1 MEWYQLEA
9 DDEILSQV
17 QELKEEQDRSGEQQ
31 QPVAETS
38 KTIHPLVREIRS
50 LRSHAAEAKVTTRL
64 YEINQRGLE
73 KVAADA
79 RNENAWLQQRQKQ
92 LVQAAGEWELKRQKA
107 LWEDLEKT
115 NKDLTEHV
123 TQLQAERASL
133 GSENVLWEDEKQRLG
148 LKIQALLE
156 HYRENGMRLYCKL
169 AKVERLRRPLPLSAL
184 LLGAVPPTLPEAP
197 PLRRSCHRKRPRPR
211 ESADR
216 AKLRGRGAGAEARR
230 GAAAGAS
237 GKVARVSGC
246 PTGPRS
252 LVRERGVPEEA
263 GSGRASCRRAPFRSF
278 PSLRAASR
286 LCPHRGRPALFLWTL
301 PPQTRAPVSVPTL
314 GLPRP
319 ERSPPARSSRRDS
332 FRGPATASLRPRRPP
347 SSFPPSLAATLAPSR
362 PLRPGRG
369 PEEPPG
375 GLPAPRSGR
384 LKERK
389 RSTEAEG
396 SKERGLVH
404 VWQAGS
410 FSEKPERLP
419 GWGGKTVLQAALGV
433 KHGVLLT
440 EDGEVYSFGTLPWR
454 SEPTSICPSSPI
466 LEDALAGHHVV
477 TIATGSFHS
486 GAVTDSGM
494 VYMWGENSA
503 GQCAVANQQ
512 YVPEPTP
519 VSISDSESSPL
530 LAVRILQLA
539 CGEEHT
545 LALSISREIWAWGTG
560 CQLGLITTAFPV
572 TKPQKVE
579 HLAGR
584 VVLQVACGAFHSLA
598 LVQCLPSQDLK
609 PVPER
614 CNQCSQLLI
623 TMTDK
628 EDHVIISDS
637 HCCPLGVTLSE
648 SQADSHTSTAFS
660 PSAEA
665 LDNQGETFENTIV
678 ESGLSSAADLRV
690 GSVQTNSSEAVSS
703 QQSVLGMPVPS
714 AASIPSD
721 PITQAAE
728 GYLGKLSSRS
738 VKEDSES
745 GDKPVPSQPL
755 TEAAVPNL
763 YAPPPPSTSAL
774 NSLVVSCASAVG
786 VRVAAT
792 CEAGALS
799 LKRVM
804 NFYGAVPGEPTGPEG
819 PKDSREEQV
828 KQESMQ
834 GKKSSSLVDIREEE
848 SEGGSRR
855 LSLPGLLSQVSP
867 RLLRKAARVRPR
879 AVVLTPTYS
888 GEADALLPSLR
899 TEVWTWGRGKE
910 GQLGHGDVLPRL
922 QPLCVKCLDGK
933 EVIHL
938 GAGGSHSLA
947 LTAKSQVYSWG
958 NNTFGQLGHSNFPT
972 TVPRLAKISSDNG
985 IWSFA
990 AAQDYSLF
998 VVDTEDFQPGLY
1010 YSGWQG
1016 PAEGDSLP
1024 ENPSGTQAPVLLS
1037 CSKLGYISRITAGK
1051 DRYLALVD
1059 RNIMGYIASLHE
1071 LATTERRFYSKLSD
1085 IKSQILRPLLSLE
1098 NLGTM
1103 ATVQL
1108 LQEVASRFS
1117 KLCYLIGQHG
1127 ASLSSFLQGTKEA
1140 RSLVVLKHAN
1150 LFLDSYTEQVSG
1162 PVYCTSITNFLVM
1175 GGFQLLAKPAID
1187 FLNKNQELLQDLSE
1201 VNDENT
1207 QLVEILHSL
1216 FFLPIRRLHNYAKVL
1231 LKLATC
1237 FEVSSSEYQK
1247 LQDSSSCYESLAL
1260 HLGRKRKEAEYTL
1273 GFWKTFP
1280 GKMTDSLRKP
1290 ERRLLCESSNRA
1302 LSLQHAGRFS
1312 VNWFILFNDAL
1323 VHAQFSTHHVFP
1335 LTTLWVEP
1343 LSEEAGSVNGLKITT
1358 PEEQFTLISS
1368 TPQEKTKWLRAI
1380 SQAVDQALRGTSD
1393 LPPYGSC
1400 SVQRQ
1405 EPPISRSAKYTFYKD
1420 PRLKDATYNGRWL
1433 LGKPHGRGVLKW
1445 PDGKTY
1451 TGMFR
1456 NGLEEGYGEYRIPN
1470 KALSK
1475 DDHYVGH
1482 WKEGKMCGQGVYS
1495 YASGEVFEGCFQDDM
1510 RHGHGLL
1517 RSGKLTSSSP
1527 SMFIGQ
1533 WIMDKKA
1540 GYGVFDDITRGE
1552 KYMGM
1557 WQEDACQGNGV
1568 VVTQFG
1574 LYYEGNFHL
1583 NKMMGNGILL
1593 SEDDT
1598 IYEGEFSDDWT
1609 LSGKGT
1615 LTMPNGDYIEGY
1627 FSGEW
1632 GSGIKITGT
1641 YFKPSLYENDKDR
1654 PKVLRLGNLSVAPDE
1669 KWKAVFDECWHQL
1682 GCESP
1687 GQGEVWKAWDNI
1699 AVALTTSRRQHR
1711 DSPEI
1716 LSRSQTQTLES
1727 LEFIP
1732 QHVGAFSVEKYEDI
1746 RKYLIKAC
1754 DTPLHPLGRLVE
1766 TLVAVYRMTYVG
1778 VGANRRLLQEAVKE
1792 IKSYLKRIFQLVR
1805 FLFPELPEEG
1815 STIPLSAPLPA
1826 EKKSFCTGKA
1836 DSRSESPEPGYV
1848 VTSSGLLLP
1857 VLLPRL
1863 YPPLFML
1870 YALDNDREEDVYWE
1884 CVLRLNKQPDTALL
1898 GFLGVQRKFWPVTLS
1913 ILGESKKVLPTTKDA
1928 CFASAVECL
1937 QQIST
1942 TFTPSDKLKV
1952 IQQTFEEISQS
1963 VLASLQEDFL
1973 WSMDDLFPVFLY
1985 VVLRARIR
1993 NLGSEVHLIEDLM
2006 DPYLQHG
2013 EQGIM
2018 FTTLKACYYQIQREK
2033 LN

>member
-1 MEWYQLEA
+1 M
-9 DDEILSQV
+9 DS
-17 QELKEEQDRSGEQQ
+17 KKRS
-31 QPVAETS
+31 
-38 KTIHPLVREIRS
+38 
-50 LRSHAAEAKVTTRL
+50 
-64 YEINQRGLE
+64 
-73 KVAADA
+73 
-79 RNENAWLQQRQKQ
+79 
-92 LVQAAGEWELKRQKA
+92 
-107 LWEDLEKT
+107 
-115 NKDLTEHV
+115 
-123 TQLQAERASL
+123 
-133 GSENVLWEDEKQRLG
+133 
-148 LKIQALLE
+148 
-156 HYRENGMRLYCKL
+156 
-169 AKVERLRRPLPLSAL
+169 
-184 LLGAVPPTLPEAP
+184 
-197 PLRRSCHRKRPRPR
+197 
-211 ESADR
+211 
-216 AKLRGRGAGAEARR
+216 
-230 GAAAGAS
+230 
-237 GKVARVSGC
+237 
-246 PTGPRS
+246 
-252 LVRERGVPEEA
+252 
-263 GSGRASCRRAPFRSF
+263 
-278 PSLRAASR
+278 
-286 LCPHRGRPALFLWTL
+286 
-301 PPQTRAPVSVPTL
+301 
-314 GLPRP
+314 
-319 ERSPPARSSRRDS
+319 
-332 FRGPATASLRPRRPP
+332 
-347 SSFPPSLAATLAPSR
+347 
-362 PLRPGRG
+362 
-369 PEEPPG
+369 
-375 GLPAPRSGR
+375 
-384 LKERK
+384 
-389 RSTEAEG
+389 STEAEG

-404 VWQAGS
+404 IWQAGS
-410 FSEKPERLP
+410 FPITPERLP

-454 SEPTSICPSSPI
+454 SGPAEICPSSPI
-466 LEDALAGHHVV
+466 LENALVGQYVV
-477 TIATGSFHS
+477 TVATGSFHS
-486 GAVTDSGM
+486 GAVTDNG
-494 VYMWGENSA
+494 VAYMWGENSA

-512 YVPEPTP
+512 YVPEPNP
-519 VSISDSESSPL
+519 VSIADSEASPL

-637 HCCPLGVTLSE
+637 HCCPLGVTLTE
-648 SQADSHTSTAFS
+648 SQAENHPSTALS
-660 PSAEA
+660 PSTEA
-665 LDNQGETFENTIV
+665 LDRQEEVFENTLV
-678 ESGLSSAADLRV
+678 ASDQSVATELNAVSAQTTSSD
-690 GSVQTNSSEAVSS
+690 AVSS
-703 QQSVLGMPVPS
+703 QQNVMGTTEISSARNVPS
-714 AASIPSD
+714 YPD
-721 PITQAAE
+721 TQAVSE
-728 GYLGKLSSRS
+728 YLRKLSDHS
-738 VKEDSES
+738 VREDSEH
-745 GDKPVPSQPL
+745 GEKPVPSQPL
-755 TEAAVPNL
+755 IEEAIPNL
-763 YAPPPPSTSAL
+763 HSPPTTSTSAL

-792 CEAGALS
+792 YEAGALS
-799 LKRVM
+799 LKKVM
-804 NFYGAVPGEPTGPEG
+804 NFYSTTPCETGAQAGSSAIGPEG
-819 PKDSREEQV
+819 LKDSREEQV

-848 SEGGSRR
+848 TEGGSRR

-867 RLLRKAARVRPR
+867 RLLRKAARVKTRT
-879 AVVLTPTYS
+879 VVLTPTYS

-899 TEVWTWGRGKE
+899 TEVWTWGKGKE

-938 GAGGSHSLA
+938 EAGGYHSLA

-958 NNTFGQLGHSNFPT
+958 SNTFGQLGHSDFPT
-972 TVPRLAKISSDNG
+972 TVPRLAK
-985 IWSFA
+985 
-990 AAQDYSLF
+990 
-998 VVDTEDFQPGLY
+998 
-1010 YSGWQG
+1010 
-1016 PAEGDSLP
+1016 
-1024 ENPSGTQAPVLLS
+1024 
-1037 CSKLGYISRITAGK
+1037 LGYISRVTAGK
-1051 DRYLALVD
+1051 DSYLALVD
-1059 RNIMGYIASLHE
+1059 KNIMGYIASLHE

-1098 NLGTM
+1098 NLGTTT
-1103 ATVQL
+1103 TVQL

-1127 ASLSSFLQGTKEA
+1127 ASLSSFLHGVKEA
-1140 RSLVVLKHAN
+1140 RSLVILKHAS
-1150 LFLDSYTEQVSG
+1150 LFLDSYTE
-1162 PVYCTSITNFLVM
+1162 YCTSITNFLVM

-1207 QLVEILHSL
+1207 QLMEILNTL

-1237 FEVSSSEYQK
+1237 FEVASPEYQK
-1247 LQDSSSCYESLAL
+1247 LQDSSSCYECLAL

-1335 LTTLWVEP
+1335 LATLWAEP
-1343 LSEEAGSVNGLKITT
+1343 LSEEAGGVNGLKITT

-1380 SQAVDQALRGTSD
+1380 SQAVDQALRGMSD
-1393 LPPYGSC
+1393 LPAYGSGS

-1420 PRLKDATYNGRWL
+1420 PRLKDATYDGRWL
-1433 LGKPHGRGVLKW
+1433 SGKPHGRGVLKW
-1445 PDGKTY
+1445 PDGKMY
-1451 TGMFR
+1451 SGMFR
-1456 NGLEEGYGEYRIPN
+1456 NGLEDGYGEYRIPN
-1470 KALSK
+1470 KAINK
-1475 DDHYVGH
+1475 EDHYVGH

-1495 YASGEVFEGCFQDDM
+1495 YASGEVFEGCFQDNM

-1533 WIMDKKA
+1533 WVTDKKA

-1557 WQEDACQGNGV
+1557 WQDDVCQGNGV

-1583 NKMMGNGILL
+1583 NKMMGNGVLL

-1641 YFKPSLYENDKDR
+1641 YFKPSLYESDKDR
-1654 PKVLRLGNLSVAPDE
+1654 PKVFRKLGNLAVPADE
-1669 KWKAVFDECWHQL
+1669 KWKAVFDECWRQL
-1682 GCESP
+1682 GCEGP

-1732 QHVGAFSVEKYEDI
+1732 QHVGAFSVEKYDDI

-1815 STIPLSAPLPA
+1815 STIPLSAPLPT
-1826 EKKSFCTGKA
+1826 ERKSFCTGKS

-1870 YALDNDREEDVYWE
+1870 YALDNDREEDIYWE
-1884 CVLRLNKQPDTALL
+1884 CVLRLNKQPDIALL
-1898 GFLGVQRKFWPVTLS
+1898 GFLGVQRKFWPATLS

>member
-1 MEWYQLEA
+1 M
-9 DDEILSQV
+9 DSN
-17 QELKEEQDRSGEQQ
+17 KRS
-31 QPVAETS
+31 
-38 KTIHPLVREIRS
+38 
-50 LRSHAAEAKVTTRL
+50 
-64 YEINQRGLE
+64 
-73 KVAADA
+73 
-79 RNENAWLQQRQKQ
+79 
-92 LVQAAGEWELKRQKA
+92 
-107 LWEDLEKT
+107 
-115 NKDLTEHV
+115 
-123 TQLQAERASL
+123 
-133 GSENVLWEDEKQRLG
+133 
-148 LKIQALLE
+148 
-156 HYRENGMRLYCKL
+156 
-169 AKVERLRRPLPLSAL
+169 
-184 LLGAVPPTLPEAP
+184 
-197 PLRRSCHRKRPRPR
+197 
-211 ESADR
+211 
-216 AKLRGRGAGAEARR
+216 
-230 GAAAGAS
+230 
-237 GKVARVSGC
+237 
-246 PTGPRS
+246 
-252 LVRERGVPEEA
+252 
-263 GSGRASCRRAPFRSF
+263 
-278 PSLRAASR
+278 
-286 LCPHRGRPALFLWTL
+286 
-301 PPQTRAPVSVPTL
+301 
-314 GLPRP
+314 
-319 ERSPPARSSRRDS
+319 
-332 FRGPATASLRPRRPP
+332 
-347 SSFPPSLAATLAPSR
+347 
-362 PLRPGRG
+362 
-369 PEEPPG
+369 
-375 GLPAPRSGR
+375 
-384 LKERK
+384 
-389 RSTEAEG
+389 STEAEG
-396 SKERGLVH
+396 SKERGLVR

-410 FSEKPERLP
+410 CSVTPERLP
-419 GWGGKTVLQAALGV
+419 GWGEKTVLQAALGV

-440 EDGEVYSFGTLPWR
+440 EDGAVYSFGNLPWR
-454 SEPTSICPSSPI
+454 SEPAEICPSSPI
-466 LEDALAGHHVV
+466 LENALVGQYAV
-477 TIATGSFHS
+477 TVAAGSFHS
-486 GAVTDSGM
+486 GAVTEGGV

-503 GQCAVANQQ
+503 GQCAVANQP
-512 YVPEPTP
+512 YVPEPNP
-519 VSISDSESSPL
+519 VSISDSEGSPL

-560 CQLGLITTAFPV
+560 CQLGLITTTFPV

-648 SQADSHTSTAFS
+648 SQAENQPSTAI
-660 PSAEA
+660 SAPTET
-665 LDNQGETFENTIV
+665 LDSQGEVFENALV
-678 ESGLSSAADLRV
+678 ENDLPVATKGSVENVQTTRGDAISSQLDIMGTTEVSSAR
-690 GSVQTNSSEAVSS
+690 N
-703 QQSVLGMPVPS
+703 VPS
-714 AASIPSD
+714 YPNC
-721 PITQAAE
+721 QAVNE
-728 GYLGKLSSRS
+728 YMQKLTDQSKGENS
-738 VKEDSES
+738 EDSE
-745 GDKPVPSQPL
+745 KPVPSQPL
-755 TEAAVPNL
+755 VEEAIPSL
-763 YAPPPPSTSAL
+763 HSPPTTSTSAL

-792 CEAGALS
+792 YEAGALS
-799 LKRVM
+799 LKKVM
-804 NFYGAVPGEPTGPEG
+804 NFYNTAPCEPGAQAGSGSIGPEG
-819 PKDSREEQV
+819 LKDSREEQV

-867 RLLRKAARVRPR
+867 RLLRKAARVKTRT
-879 AVVLTPTYS
+879 VVLTPTYS

-899 TEVWTWGRGKE
+899 TEVWTWGKGKE

-938 GAGGSHSLA
+938 EAGGYHSLA

-958 NNTFGQLGHSNFPT
+958 SNTFGQLGHSDFPT
-972 TVPRLAKISSDNG
+972 TVPRLAK
-985 IWSFA
+985 
-990 AAQDYSLF
+990 
-998 VVDTEDFQPGLY
+998 
-1010 YSGWQG
+1010 
-1016 PAEGDSLP
+1016 
-1024 ENPSGTQAPVLLS
+1024 
-1037 CSKLGYISRITAGK
+1037 LGYISRVTAGK
-1051 DRYLALVD
+1051 DSYLALVD
-1059 RNIMGYIASLHE
+1059 KNIMGYIASLHE

-1098 NLGTM
+1098 NLGT
-1103 ATVQL
+1103 ASTVQL

-1127 ASLSSFLQGTKEA
+1127 ASLSSFLHGIKEA
-1140 RSLVVLKHAN
+1140 RSLVILKHAS
-1150 LFLDSYTEQVSG
+1150 LFLDSYTE
-1162 PVYCTSITNFLVM
+1162 YCTSITNFLVM

-1201 VNDENT
+1201 VTDENM
-1207 QLVEILHSL
+1207 QLIEILNTL
-1216 FFLPIRRLHNYAKVL
+1216 FFLPTRRLHNYAEVL

-1237 FEVSSSEYQK
+1237 FEVTSPEYQK

-1335 LTTLWVEP
+1335 LATLWAEP
-1343 LSEEAGSVNGLKITT
+1343 LSEEAGGVNGLKITT

-1380 SQAVDQALRGTSD
+1380 SQAVDQALRGSSD
-1393 LPPYGSC
+1393 LPPYGGGS
-1400 SVQRQ
+1400 SIQRQ

-1420 PRLKDATYNGRWL
+1420 PRLKDASYDGRWFS
-1433 LGKPHGRGVLKW
+1433 GKPHGRGVLKW

-1451 TGMFR
+1451 SGTFR
-1456 NGLEEGYGEYRIPN
+1456 SGLEDGYGEYRVPN
-1470 KALSK
+1470 KALNK
-1475 DDHYVGH
+1475 EDHYVGH
-1482 WKEGKMCGQGVYS
+1482 WKEGKMCGQGIYS
-1495 YASGEVFEGCFQDDM
+1495 YASGEVFEGCFQDNM

-1533 WIMDKKA
+1533 WVMDKKA

-1557 WQEDACQGNGV
+1557 WQDDVCQGNGV

-1615 LTMPNGDYIEGY
+1615 LTMPNGDYIEGC

-1641 YFKPSLYENDKDR
+1641 YFKPSLYESDKDR
-1654 PKVLRLGNLSVAPDE
+1654 PKVFRKLGNLAVPPDE

-1682 GCESP
+1682 GCENP
-1687 GQGEVWKAWDNI
+1687 GQGEVWKAWENI
-1699 AVALTTSRRQHR
+1699 AVALTASRRQHR

-1732 QHVGAFSVEKYEDI
+1732 QHVGAFSVEKYDDI

-1792 IKSYLKRIFQLVR
+1792 IKSYLKRIFQLVK

-1815 STIPLSAPLPA
+1815 STIPLSAPLPS
-1826 EKKSFCTGKA
+1826 ERKPFCTGMS

-1870 YALDNDREEDVYWE
+1870 YALDNDREEDIYWE
-1884 CVLRLNKQPDTALL
+1884 CVLRLNKQPDIALL
-1898 GFLGVQRKFWPVTLS
+1898 GFLGVQRKFWPVTLL
-1913 ILGESKKVLPTTKDA
+1913 ILGETKKVLPTTKDA

>member
-1 MEWYQLEA
+1 L
-9 DDEILSQV
+9 D
-17 QELKEEQDRSGEQQ
+17 
-31 QPVAETS
+31 S
-38 KTIHPLVREIRS
+38 KD
-50 LRSHAAEAKVTTRL
+50 K
-64 YEINQRGLE
+64 N
-73 KVAADA
+73 
-79 RNENAWLQQRQKQ
+79 
-92 LVQAAGEWELKRQKA
+92 
-107 LWEDLEKT
+107 
-115 NKDLTEHV
+115 
-123 TQLQAERASL
+123 
-133 GSENVLWEDEKQRLG
+133 
-148 LKIQALLE
+148 
-156 HYRENGMRLYCKL
+156 
-169 AKVERLRRPLPLSAL
+169 SA
-184 LLGAVPPTLPEAP
+184 
-197 PLRRSCHRKRPRPR
+197 
-211 ESADR
+211 
-216 AKLRGRGAGAEARR
+216 
-230 GAAAGAS
+230 
-237 GKVARVSGC
+237 
-246 PTGPRS
+246 
-252 LVRERGVPEEA
+252 
-263 GSGRASCRRAPFRSF
+263 
-278 PSLRAASR
+278 
-286 LCPHRGRPALFLWTL
+286 
-301 PPQTRAPVSVPTL
+301 
-314 GLPRP
+314 
-319 ERSPPARSSRRDS
+319 
-332 FRGPATASLRPRRPP
+332 
-347 SSFPPSLAATLAPSR
+347 
-362 PLRPGRG
+362 
-369 PEEPPG
+369 
-375 GLPAPRSGR
+375 
-384 LKERK
+384 
-389 RSTEAEG
+389 EAEG

-410 FSEKPERLP
+410 FPLTPERLP
-419 GWGGKTVLQAALGV
+419 GWGGKTVLQAALGA

-454 SEPTSICPSSPI
+454 SEPTEIYPSSPI
-466 LEDALAGHHVV
+466 LENALLGHRVV
-477 TIATGSFHS
+477 AVATGSFHN
-486 GAVTDSGM
+486 GAVTESG
-494 VYMWGENSA
+494 VAYMWGQNSA

-512 YVPEPTP
+512 YVPEPNP
-519 VSISDSESSPL
+519 ISISDSETSPL

-560 CQLGLITTAFPV
+560 CQLGLITTTFPV

-584 VVLQVACGAFHSLA
+584 VVLQVACGAAHSLA

-637 HCCPLGVTLSE
+637 HCCPLGVTLSDSAE
-648 SQADSHTSTAFS
+648 SHASTAVS
-660 PSAEA
+660 PSAET
-665 LDNQGETFENTIV
+665 LDSQGEVFENALA
-678 ESGLSSAADLRV
+678 EAEPKV
-690 GSVQTNSSEAVSS
+690 GSVQTTSGNAISS
-703 QQSVLGMPVPS
+703 QQNTPGTTEISARNVPS
-714 AASIPSD
+714 YSD
-721 PITQAAE
+721 TQAVNA
-728 GYLGKLSSRS
+728 YLQKLTDHSTR
-738 VKEDSES
+738 EDSENEE
-745 GDKPVPSQPL
+745 KPRPSQVSPL
-755 TEAAVPNL
+755 VEEAVPNL
-763 YAPPPPSTSAL
+763 HSPPTTSSSAL

-792 CEAGALS
+792 YEAGALS
-799 LKRVM
+799 LKKVM
-804 NFYGAVPGEPTGPEG
+804 NFYSAAPCEAGAQSGSGSTGPEG
-819 PKDSREEQV
+819 LKDSREEQV

-834 GKKSSSLVDIREEE
+834 GKKSSSLVDVREDE

-867 RLLRKAARVRPR
+867 RLLRKAARVKTRT
-879 AVVLTPTYS
+879 VVLTPTYS

-899 TEVWTWGRGKE
+899 TEVWTWGKGKE
-910 GQLGHGDVLPRL
+910 GQLGHGDPSL
-922 QPLCVKCLDGK
+922 QPTFTFECCL
-933 EVIHL
+933 
-938 GAGGSHSLA
+938 
-947 LTAKSQVYSWG
+947 VYSWG
-958 NNTFGQLGHSNFPT
+958 SNTFGQLGHSDFPT
-972 TVPRLAKISSDNG
+972 TVPRLAKVSSDNG
-985 IWSFA
+985 VWSIA
-990 AAQDYSLF
+990 AGQDYSLF
-998 VVDTEDFQPGLY
+998 LVDTEDFQPELY
-1010 YSGWQG
+1010 YSGRQD
-1016 PAEGDSLP
+1016 ATEGDSLV
-1024 ENPSGTQAPVLLS
+1024 ENPSSTKAPVLLS
-1037 CSKLGYISRITAGK
+1037 CSKLGYISRVTAGT
-1051 DRYLALVD
+1051 DSYVALMD
-1059 RNIMGYIASLHE
+1059 KNIMGYIASLHE
-1071 LATTERRFYSKLSD
+1071 LATTERRFYSKLSE

-1098 NLGTM
+1098 NLGSVS
-1103 ATVQL
+1103 TVQL

-1127 ASLSSFLQGTKEA
+1127 ASLSSFLQGLKEA
-1140 RSLVVLKHAN
+1140 RSLVILKHAS
-1150 LFLDSYTEQVSG
+1150 LFLDSYTE
-1162 PVYCTSITNFLVM
+1162 YCTSITNFLVM

-1187 FLNKNQELLQDLSE
+1187 FLNKNQELLQNLSE

-1207 QLVEILHSL
+1207 QLMEILNTL

-1237 FEVSSSEYQK
+1237 FEVASPEYQK

-1260 HLGRKRKEAEYTL
+1260 HLVRKRKEAEYTL

-1335 LTTLWVEP
+1335 LATLWVEP

-1358 PEEQFTLISS
+1358 PEEQFTLVSS

-1393 LPPYGSC
+1393 FPACGGGS

-1420 PRLKDATYNGRWL
+1420 PRLKDATYDGRWL
-1433 LGKPHGRGVLKW
+1433 SGKPHGRGVLKW
-1445 PDGKTY
+1445 PDGKMY
-1451 TGMFR
+1451 SGMFR
-1456 NGLEEGYGEYRIPN
+1456 NGLEDGYGEYKIPN
-1470 KALSK
+1470 KALNK
-1475 DDHYVGH
+1475 EDHYVGH

-1495 YASGEVFEGCFQDDM
+1495 YASGEVFEGCFQDNM

-1533 WIMDKKA
+1533 WVTDKKA

-1557 WQEDACQGNGV
+1557 WQDDVCQGNGV

-1583 NKMMGNGILL
+1583 NKMMGSGVLL

-1615 LTMPNGDYIEGY
+1615 LTMPNGDYLEGY

-1641 YFKPSLYENDKDR
+1641 YYKPSLYESDKDR
-1654 PKVLRLGNLSVAPDE
+1654 PKVLRKLGNLAVAADE
-1669 KWKAVFDECWHQL
+1669 KWRAVFDECWHQL

-1687 GQGEVWKAWDNI
+1687 GHGEVWKAWDNI
-1699 AVALTTSRRQHR
+1699 AVALTTSRRQHK

-1716 LSRSQTQTLES
+1716 MSRSQTQTLES
-1727 LEFIP
+1727 LEYIP
-1732 QHVGAFSVEKYEDI
+1732 QHVGAFSVEKYDNI
-1746 RKYLIKAC
+1746 KRYLIKAC

-1815 STIPLSAPLPA
+1815 STIPLSAPLPT
-1826 EKKSFCTGKA
+1826 ERKSFCTGKS
-1836 DSRSESPEPGYV
+1836 DSRSDSPEPGYV
-1848 VTSSGLLLP
+1848 VTSSGLILP

-1870 YALDNDREEDVYWE
+1870 YALDNDREEDIYWE
-1884 CVLRLNKQPDTALL
+1884 CVLRLNKQPDLALL
-1898 GFLGVQRKFWPVTLS
+1898 GFLGVQRKFWPATLS
-1913 ILGESKKVLPTTKDA
+1913 ILGESKKVVPTTKDA

-1952 IQQTFEEISQS
+1952 IQQTFEEISQN

-2018 FTTLKACYYQIQREK
+2018 FTTLKVSILL
-2033 LN
+2033 LNNF

>member
-1 MEWYQLEA
+1 M
-9 DDEILSQV
+9 D
-17 QELKEEQDRSGEQQ
+17 
-31 QPVAETS
+31 S
-38 KTIHPLVREIRS
+38 K
-50 LRSHAAEAKVTTRL
+50 K
-64 YEINQRGLE
+64 
-73 KVAADA
+73 
-79 RNENAWLQQRQKQ
+79 
-92 LVQAAGEWELKRQKA
+92 
-107 LWEDLEKT
+107 
-115 NKDLTEHV
+115 
-123 TQLQAERASL
+123 
-133 GSENVLWEDEKQRLG
+133 GS
-148 LKIQALLE
+148 
-156 HYRENGMRLYCKL
+156 
-169 AKVERLRRPLPLSAL
+169 
-184 LLGAVPPTLPEAP
+184 
-197 PLRRSCHRKRPRPR
+197 
-211 ESADR
+211 
-216 AKLRGRGAGAEARR
+216 
-230 GAAAGAS
+230 
-237 GKVARVSGC
+237 
-246 PTGPRS
+246 
-252 LVRERGVPEEA
+252 
-263 GSGRASCRRAPFRSF
+263 
-278 PSLRAASR
+278 
-286 LCPHRGRPALFLWTL
+286 
-301 PPQTRAPVSVPTL
+301 
-314 GLPRP
+314 
-319 ERSPPARSSRRDS
+319 SP
-332 FRGPATASLRPRRPP
+332 
-347 SSFPPSLAATLAPSR
+347 
-362 PLRPGRG
+362 
-369 PEEPPG
+369 
-375 GLPAPRSGR
+375 
-384 LKERK
+384 K
-389 RSTEAEG
+389 AEG

-410 FSEKPERLP
+410 CSVTPERLP
-419 GWGGKTVLQAALGV
+419 GWGERTVLQAALGV

-440 EDGEVYSFGTLPWR
+440 EDGAVYSFGALPWR
-454 SEPTSICPSSPI
+454 SAPAEACPSSPV
-466 LEDALAGHHVV
+466 LEHALAGQCVV
-477 TIATGSFHS
+477 AVAAGSFHS
-486 GAVTDSGM
+486 GAVTEGG
-494 VYMWGENSA
+494 VAYMWGENSA
-503 GQCAVANQQ
+503 GQCAVANQPR
-512 YVPEPTP
+512 VPEPSA
-519 VSISDSESSPL
+519 VSIADSETSPS
-530 LAVRILQLA
+530 LAVRIVQLA

-560 CQLGLITTAFPV
+560 CQLGLMTTTFPV

-598 LVQCLPSQDLK
+598 LVQCPPSQK

-637 HCCPLGVTLSE
+637 HCCPLGVTLAE
-648 SQADSHTSTAFS
+648 SQAENQASTAIS
-660 PSAEA
+660 PSTETRDS
-665 LDNQGETFENTIV
+665 LGEVFESTGVQHDLAVANKLNVGHVHTT
-678 ESGLSSAADLRV
+678 SGNAIPSPPDIIGTTETSA
-690 GSVQTNSSEAVSS
+690 G
-703 QQSVLGMPVPS
+703 
-714 AASIPSD
+714 SIPSD
-721 PITQAAE
+721 PAAPAGSE
-728 GYLGKLSSRS
+728 LAQKLSDPSTR
-738 VKEDSES
+738 ENSENHE
-745 GDKPVPSQPL
+745 KPVPSQPL
-755 TEAAVPNL
+755 VEEAVPNL
-763 YAPPPPSTSAL
+763 HSPPTTSTSAL

-792 CEAGALS
+792 YEAGALS
-799 LKRVM
+799 LKKVM
-804 NFYGAVPGEPTGPEG
+804 NFYSTAPCEPGAQAGGSSIGPEG
-819 PKDSREEQV
+819 LKDSREEQV

-867 RLLRKAARVRPR
+867 RLLRKAARVKTRT
-879 AVVLTPTYS
+879 VVLTPTYS

-899 TEVWTWGRGKE
+899 TEVWTWGKGKE

-933 EVIHL
+933 EIIHL
-938 GAGGSHSLA
+938 EAGGYHSLA

-958 NNTFGQLGHSNFPT
+958 SNTFGQLGHSDFPT
-972 TVPRLAKISSDNG
+972 TVPRLAK
-985 IWSFA
+985 
-990 AAQDYSLF
+990 
-998 VVDTEDFQPGLY
+998 
-1010 YSGWQG
+1010 
-1016 PAEGDSLP
+1016 
-1024 ENPSGTQAPVLLS
+1024 
-1037 CSKLGYISRITAGK
+1037 LGYISRVAAGK
-1051 DRYLALVD
+1051 DSYLALVD
-1059 RNIMGYIASLHE
+1059 KNIMGYIASLHE
-1071 LATTERRFYSKLSD
+1071 LAATERRFYSKLSD

-1098 NLGTM
+1098 NLGT
-1103 ATVQL
+1103 ASTVQL

-1127 ASLSSFLQGTKEA
+1127 ASLSSFLQGVKEA
-1140 RSLVVLKHAN
+1140 RSLVILKHAS
-1150 LFLDSYTEQVSG
+1150 LFLDSYTE
-1162 PVYCTSITNFLVM
+1162 YCTSITHFLVM

-1201 VNDENT
+1201 VTDENM
-1207 QLVEILHSL
+1207 QLIEILNTL
-1216 FFLPIRRLHNYAKVL
+1216 FFLPTRRLHNYAEVL

-1237 FEVSSSEYQK
+1237 FEVTSPEYQK

-1335 LTTLWVEP
+1335 LATIWAEP
-1343 LSEEAGSVNGLKITT
+1343 LSEEAGAVNGLKITT

-1368 TPQEKTKWLRAI
+1368 TPQEKTKWLRAL
-1380 SQAVDQALRGTSD
+1380 SQAVDQALRGASEH
-1393 LPPYGSC
+1393 PPYGGGS

-1420 PRLKDATYNGRWL
+1420 PRLKDATYDGRWFS
-1433 LGKPHGRGVLKW
+1433 GKPHGRGVLKW
-1445 PDGKTY
+1445 PDGKMY
-1451 TGMFR
+1451 SGMFR
-1456 NGLEEGYGEYRIPN
+1456 NGLEDGYGEYRIPN

-1475 DDHYVGH
+1475 EDHYVGH

-1495 YASGEVFEGCFQDDM
+1495 YASGEVFEGCFQDNM

-1533 WIMDKKA
+1533 WVMDKKS

-1557 WQEDACQGNGV
+1557 WQDDACQGNGV

-1583 NKMMGNGILL
+1583 NKMMGNGVLL

-1641 YFKPSLYENDKDR
+1641 YFKPSLYESDKDK
-1654 PKVLRLGNLSVAPDE
+1654 PKVFRKLGNLAVPADE
-1669 KWKAVFDECWHQL
+1669 KWKAVFDECWRQL

-1699 AVALTTSRRQHR
+1699 AVALTANRRQHR

-1732 QHVGAFSVEKYEDI
+1732 QHVGAFSVEKYDDI
-1746 RKYLIKAC
+1746 KKYLIKAC

-1815 STIPLSAPLPA
+1815 STIPLSAPLPT
-1826 EKKSFCTGKA
+1826 ERKSFCTGKS
-1836 DSRSESPEPGYV
+1836 DSRSESPEPEPGYV

-1870 YALDNDREEDVYWE
+1870 YALENDREEDIYWE
-1884 CVLRLNKQPDTALL
+1884 CVLRLNKQPDIALL

-1913 ILGESKKVLPTTKDA
+1913 ILGETKKVLPTTKDA

-1952 IQQTFEEISQS
+1952 IQQTFEEISQG

>member
-1 MEWYQLEA
+1 M
-9 DDEILSQV
+9 D
-17 QELKEEQDRSGEQQ
+17 
-31 QPVAETS
+31 S
-38 KTIHPLVREIRS
+38 KKKS
-50 LRSHAAEAKVTTRL
+50 
-64 YEINQRGLE
+64 
-73 KVAADA
+73 
-79 RNENAWLQQRQKQ
+79 
-92 LVQAAGEWELKRQKA
+92 
-107 LWEDLEKT
+107 
-115 NKDLTEHV
+115 
-123 TQLQAERASL
+123 
-133 GSENVLWEDEKQRLG
+133 
-148 LKIQALLE
+148 
-156 HYRENGMRLYCKL
+156 
-169 AKVERLRRPLPLSAL
+169 
-184 LLGAVPPTLPEAP
+184 
-197 PLRRSCHRKRPRPR
+197 
-211 ESADR
+211 
-216 AKLRGRGAGAEARR
+216 
-230 GAAAGAS
+230 
-237 GKVARVSGC
+237 
-246 PTGPRS
+246 
-252 LVRERGVPEEA
+252 
-263 GSGRASCRRAPFRSF
+263 
-278 PSLRAASR
+278 
-286 LCPHRGRPALFLWTL
+286 
-301 PPQTRAPVSVPTL
+301 
-314 GLPRP
+314 
-319 ERSPPARSSRRDS
+319 
-332 FRGPATASLRPRRPP
+332 
-347 SSFPPSLAATLAPSR
+347 
-362 PLRPGRG
+362 
-369 PEEPPG
+369 
-375 GLPAPRSGR
+375 
-384 LKERK
+384 
-389 RSTEAEG
+389 STEAEG

-410 FSEKPERLP
+410 FSLTPERLP

-440 EDGEVYSFGTLPWR
+440 EDGEVYSFGTLAWR
-454 SEPTSICPSSPI
+454 SEPAEVCPSSPI
-466 LEDALAGHHVV
+466 LENALVGHHVV
-477 TIATGSFHS
+477 TVATGSFHN
-486 GAVTDSGM
+486 GAVTDSGI

-512 YVPEPTP
+512 YVPEPNP
-519 VSISDSESSPL
+519 VSISDSETSPL

-560 CQLGLITTAFPV
+560 CQLGLITTTFPV
-572 TKPQKVE
+572 TKPQKIE

-584 VVLQVACGAFHSLA
+584 VVLQIACGAFHSLA

-648 SQADSHTSTAFS
+648 SQAENHASTATS
-660 PSAEA
+660 PSTKT
-665 LDNQGETFENTIV
+665 LDSQGEVFENTLV
-678 ESGLSSAADLRV
+678 ETGLPVPTELNMGSVETASDNAISSHQNDEGTTEISSARNLPSYPD
-690 GSVQTNSSEAVSS
+690 TKAVN
-703 QQSVLGMPVPS
+703 
-714 AASIPSD
+714 
-721 PITQAAE
+721 E
-728 GYLGKLSSRS
+728 YLKKLSDHSI
-738 VKEDSES
+738 KEDSEKGEKTPPPQS
-745 GDKPVPSQPL
+745 LV
-755 TEAAVPNL
+755 EEAVPNL
-763 YAPPPPSTSAL
+763 HSPPTTSTSAL

-792 CEAGALS
+792 YEAGASS
-799 LKRVM
+799 LKKVI
-804 NFYGAVPGEPTGPEG
+804 NFYNTAPCETGIQTGPE
-819 PKDSREEQV
+819 PLKDSREEQV

-867 RLLRKAARVRPR
+867 RLLRKAARVKTRT
-879 AVVLTPTYS
+879 VVLTPTYS

-899 TEVWTWGRGKE
+899 TEVWTWGKGKE

-933 EVIHL
+933 EIIYL
-938 GAGGSHSLA
+938 EAGSYHSLA

-958 NNTFGQLGHSNFPT
+958 SNTFGQLGHSDFPT
-972 TVPRLAKISSDNG
+972 TVPRLIKLSSENG
-985 IWSFA
+985 VWNVA
-990 AAQDYSLF
+990 AGQDYSLF
-998 VVDTEDFQPGLY
+998 LVDTEDFQPGLY
-1010 YSGWQG
+1010 YSGRQDPEKG
-1016 PAEGDSLP
+1016 ASLP
-1024 ENPSGTQAPVLLS
+1024 ENPSGTKTPVLLS
-1037 CSKLGYISRITAGK
+1037 CSKLGYISRVTAGK
-1051 DRYLALVD
+1051 DNYLTLVD
-1059 RNIMGYIASLHE
+1059 KNIMGYIASLHE

-1085 IKSQILRPLLSLE
+1085 IKSQILRPLLGLE
-1098 NLGTM
+1098 NLGTVT
-1103 ATVQL
+1103 TVQL

-1127 ASLSSFLQGTKEA
+1127 ASLSSFLQGVKEA
-1140 RSLVVLKHAN
+1140 RSLVILKHAS
-1150 LFLDSYTEQVSG
+1150 LFLDSYTE
-1162 PVYCTSITNFLVM
+1162 YCISITNFLVM

-1207 QLVEILHSL
+1207 QLMEILNTL

-1237 FEVSSSEYQK
+1237 FEVTSPEYQK

-1335 LTTLWVEP
+1335 LATLWAEP

-1368 TPQEKTKWLRAI
+1368 TPQEKMRK
-1380 SQAVDQALRGTSD
+1380 Q
-1393 LPPYGSC
+1393 
-1400 SVQRQ
+1400 
-1405 EPPISRSAKYTFYKD
+1405 YTW
-1420 PRLKDATYNGRWL
+1420 TYP
-1433 LGKPHGRGVLKW
+1433 K
-1445 PDGKTY
+1445 
-1451 TGMFR
+1451 
-1456 NGLEEGYGEYRIPN
+1456 YGEYRIPN
-1470 KALSK
+1470 KVLNK
-1475 DDHYVGH
+1475 EDHYVGH

-1495 YASGEVFEGCFQDDM
+1495 YASGEVFEGCFQDNM

-1533 WIMDKKA
+1533 WVMDKKS

-1557 WQEDACQGNGV
+1557 WQDDVCQGNGV

-1574 LYYEGNFHL
+1574 LYYEGNFHV
-1583 NKMMGNGILL
+1583 NKMMGNGVLL

-1627 FSGEW
+1627 FNGEW

-1641 YFKPSLYENDKDR
+1641 YFKPSLYETDKDR
-1654 PKVLRLGNLSVAPDE
+1654 PKVFRKLGNLAVPPDE
-1669 KWKAVFDECWHQL
+1669 KWRAVFDECWHQL

-1699 AVALTTSRRQHR
+1699 AVALTINRRQHK

-1746 RKYLIKAC
+1746 KKYLIKAC

-1792 IKSYLKRIFQLVR
+1792 IKSYLKRLFQLVR

-1815 STIPLSAPLPA
+1815 STIPLSAPLPT
-1826 EKKSFCTGKA
+1826 ERKSFCTGKS

-1870 YALDNDREEDVYWE
+1870 YALDNDREEDIYWE
-1884 CVLRLNKQPDTALL
+1884 CVLRLNKQTDIALL
-1898 GFLGVQRKFWPVTLS
+1898 GFLGVQKKFWPVTLS

-1952 IQQTFEEISQS
+1952 IQQTFEEISQN

>member
-1 MEWYQLEA
+1 M
-9 DDEILSQV
+9 
-17 QELKEEQDRSGEQQ
+17 
-31 QPVAETS
+31 PVFHMA
-38 KTIHPLVREIRS
+38 
-50 LRSHAAEAKVTTRL
+50 
-64 YEINQRGLE
+64 
-73 KVAADA
+73 
-79 RNENAWLQQRQKQ
+79 
-92 LVQAAGEWELKRQKA
+92 
-107 LWEDLEKT
+107 
-115 NKDLTEHV
+115 
-123 TQLQAERASL
+123 
-133 GSENVLWEDEKQRLG
+133 SENDDCPVNHKLFT
-148 LKIQALLE
+148 IQ
-156 HYRENGMRLYCKL
+156 HSPQMPL
-169 AKVERLRRPLPLSAL
+169 ASA
-184 LLGAVPPTLPEAP
+184 PE
-197 PLRRSCHRKRPRPR
+197 PRF
-211 ESADR
+211 
-216 AKLRGRGAGAEARR
+216 
-230 GAAAGAS
+230 
-237 GKVARVSGC
+237 VCVCYQWVS
-246 PTGPRS
+246 
-252 LVRERGVPEEA
+252 L
-263 GSGRASCRRAPFRSF
+263 
-278 PSLRAASR
+278 
-286 LCPHRGRPALFLWTL
+286 
-301 PPQTRAPVSVPTL
+301 
-314 GLPRP
+314 
-319 ERSPPARSSRRDS
+319 
-332 FRGPATASLRPRRPP
+332 
-347 SSFPPSLAATLAPSR
+347 SLAILFQGQV
-362 PLRPGRG
+362 LRY
-369 PEEPPG
+369 
-375 GLPAPRSGR
+375 
-384 LKERK
+384 RK
-389 RSTEAEG
+389 HHILWDHNGA
-396 SKERGLVH
+396 
-404 VWQAGS
+404 
-410 FSEKPERLP
+410 
-419 GWGGKTVLQAALGV
+419 
-433 KHGVLLT
+433 
-440 EDGEVYSFGTLPWR
+440 VYSFGTLPWR
-454 SEPTSICPSSPI
+454 SAPAETCPSSPI
-466 LEDALAGHHVV
+466 LEHALVGQCVV
-477 TIATGSFHS
+477 TVAAGSFHS
-486 GAVTDSGM
+486 GAVTESGV

-512 YVPEPTP
+512 WVPEPSA
-519 VSISDSESSPL
+519 VSIADSETSPS

-560 CQLGLITTAFPV
+560 CQLGLMTTTFPV

-598 LVQCLPSQDLK
+598 LVQCPPSQK

-614 CNQCSQLLI
+614 CNQCSQLLM

-637 HCCPLGVTLSE
+637 HCCPLGVTLAE
-648 SQADSHTSTAFS
+648 SQAENQASTAIS
-660 PSAEA
+660 PSTETR
-665 LDNQGETFENTIV
+665 DSQGEVFENTHIQHDLAV
-678 ESGLSSAADLRV
+678 ANKLNVGNVQTTSGDAVPPQLDIIGTTETSSARNIPLDPDAPA
-690 GSVQTNSSEAVSS
+690 GNEHVQK
-703 QQSVLGMPVPS
+703 L
-714 AASIPSD
+714 SD
-721 PITQAAE
+721 PSKRE
-728 GYLGKLSSRS
+728 N
-738 VKEDSES
+738 SEN
-745 GDKPVPSQPL
+745 GEKPVPSQPL
-755 TEAAVPNL
+755 VEEAVPNL
-763 YAPPPPSTSAL
+763 HSPPTTSTSAL

-792 CEAGALS
+792 YEAGALS
-799 LKRVM
+799 LKKVM
-804 NFYGAVPGEPTGPEG
+804 NFYSTAPCEPGAQAGSSSIGPEG
-819 PKDSREEQV
+819 LKDSREEQV

-867 RLLRKAARVRPR
+867 RLLRKAARVKTRT
-879 AVVLTPTYS
+879 VVLTPTYS

-899 TEVWTWGRGKE
+899 TEVWTWGKGKE

-933 EVIHL
+933 EIIHL
-938 GAGGSHSLA
+938 EAGGYHSLA
-947 LTAKSQVYSWG
+947 LSAKSQV
-958 NNTFGQLGHSNFPT
+958 
-972 TVPRLAKISSDNG
+972 KSDNG
-985 IWSFA
+985 VWSVA
-990 AAQDYSLF
+990 AGQDYSLF
-998 VVDTEDFQPGLY
+998 LVDTEDFQPGLY
-1010 YSGWQG
+1010 YSGRQDLT
-1016 PAEGDSLP
+1016 EGDNLP
-1024 ENPSGTQAPVLLS
+1024 ENPSGTKAPVLLS
-1037 CSKLGYISRITAGK
+1037 CSKLGYISRVAAGR
-1051 DRYLALVD
+1051 DSYLALVD
-1059 RNIMGYIASLHE
+1059 KNIMGYIASLHE
-1071 LATTERRFYSKLSD
+1071 LAATERRFYSKLSD

-1098 NLGTM
+1098 NLGT
-1103 ATVQL
+1103 ASTVQL

-1127 ASLSSFLQGTKEA
+1127 ASLSSFLQGVKEA
-1140 RSLVVLKHAN
+1140 SSLVILKHAS
-1150 LFLDSYTEQVSG
+1150 LFLDSYTEQVSS
-1162 PVYCTSITNFLVM
+1162 PV
-1175 GGFQLLAKPAID
+1175 D

-1201 VNDENT
+1201 VTDENI
-1207 QLVEILHSL
+1207 QLIEILNTL
-1216 FFLPIRRLHNYAKVL
+1216 FFLPTRRLHNYAEVL

-1237 FEVSSSEYQK
+1237 FEVTSPEYQK
-1247 LQDSSSCYESLAL
+1247 LQDSSSCYECLAL

-1335 LTTLWVEP
+1335 LATIWAEP
-1343 LSEEAGSVNGLKITT
+1343 LSEEAGGVNGLKITT

-1380 SQAVDQALRGTSD
+1380 SQAVDQALRGASD
-1393 LPPYGSC
+1393 HPPYGGGGSI
-1400 SVQRQ
+1400 QRQ

-1420 PRLKDATYNGRWL
+1420 PRLKEATYDGRWFS
-1433 LGKPHGRGVLKW
+1433 GKPHGRGVLKW
-1445 PDGKTY
+1445 PDGKMYSGT
-1451 TGMFR
+1451 FR
-1456 NGLEEGYGEYRIPN
+1456 NGLEDGYGEYRIPN

-1475 DDHYVGH
+1475 EDHYVGH

-1495 YASGEVFEGCFQDDM
+1495 YASGEVFEGCFQDNM

-1533 WIMDKKA
+1533 WVMDKKS

-1557 WQEDACQGNGV
+1557 WQDDVCQGNGV

-1583 NKMMGNGILL
+1583 NKMMGNGVLL

-1609 LSGKGT
+1609 LNGKGT

-1641 YFKPSLYENDKDR
+1641 YFKPSLYESDKDK
-1654 PKVLRLGNLSVAPDE
+1654 PKVLKLGNLAVPADE

-1687 GQGEVWKAWDNI
+1687 GQGEVWKAWENI
-1699 AVALTTSRRQHR
+1699 AVALTANRRQHR

-1732 QHVGAFSVEKYEDI
+1732 QHVGAFSVEKYDDI
-1746 RKYLIKAC
+1746 KKYLIKAC
-1754 DTPLHPLGRLVE
+1754 DTPMHPLGRLVE

-1815 STIPLSAPLPA
+1815 STIPLSAPLPT
-1826 EKKSFCTGKA
+1826 ERKSFCTGKS

-1870 YALDNDREEDVYWE
+1870 YALENDREEDVYWE
-1884 CVLRLNKQPDTALL
+1884 CVLRLNKQPDIALL

-1913 ILGESKKVLPTTKDA
+1913 ILGETKKVLPTTKDA

-1952 IQQTFEEISQS
+1952 IQQTFEEISQG

>member
-1 MEWYQLEA
+1 M
-9 DDEILSQV
+9 DS
-17 QELKEEQDRSGEQQ
+17 KKRS
-31 QPVAETS
+31 
-38 KTIHPLVREIRS
+38 
-50 LRSHAAEAKVTTRL
+50 
-64 YEINQRGLE
+64 
-73 KVAADA
+73 
-79 RNENAWLQQRQKQ
+79 
-92 LVQAAGEWELKRQKA
+92 
-107 LWEDLEKT
+107 
-115 NKDLTEHV
+115 
-123 TQLQAERASL
+123 
-133 GSENVLWEDEKQRLG
+133 
-148 LKIQALLE
+148 
-156 HYRENGMRLYCKL
+156 
-169 AKVERLRRPLPLSAL
+169 
-184 LLGAVPPTLPEAP
+184 
-197 PLRRSCHRKRPRPR
+197 
-211 ESADR
+211 
-216 AKLRGRGAGAEARR
+216 
-230 GAAAGAS
+230 
-237 GKVARVSGC
+237 
-246 PTGPRS
+246 
-252 LVRERGVPEEA
+252 
-263 GSGRASCRRAPFRSF
+263 
-278 PSLRAASR
+278 
-286 LCPHRGRPALFLWTL
+286 
-301 PPQTRAPVSVPTL
+301 
-314 GLPRP
+314 
-319 ERSPPARSSRRDS
+319 
-332 FRGPATASLRPRRPP
+332 
-347 SSFPPSLAATLAPSR
+347 
-362 PLRPGRG
+362 
-369 PEEPPG
+369 
-375 GLPAPRSGR
+375 
-384 LKERK
+384 
-389 RSTEAEG
+389 STEAEG

-410 FSEKPERLP
+410 YSVTPERLP

-454 SEPTSICPSSPI
+454 SEPAEICPSSPI
-466 LEDALAGHHVV
+466 LENALVGQYVV
-477 TIATGSFHS
+477 TVASGSFHS
-486 GAVTDSGM
+486 GAVTESGV

-512 YVPEPTP
+512 YVPEPNP
-519 VSISDSESSPL
+519 VNISDSETSSL

-648 SQADSHTSTAFS
+648 SQAENQASTAIS
-660 PSAEA
+660 PSTET
-665 LDNQGETFENTIV
+665 LDNQGEVFENTLV
-678 ESGLSSAADLRV
+678 ENDLPVATDTNV
-690 GSVQTNSSEAVSS
+690 GNVQTTGGDAISS
-703 QQSVLGMPVPS
+703 QQDIMGTTEISSARNVPS
-714 AASIPSD
+714 YPD
-721 PITQAAE
+721 TQAVNE
-728 GYLGKLSSRS
+728 YMQKLSDHS
-738 VKEDSES
+738 VRENSEN
-745 GDKPVPSQPL
+745 GEKPVPSQPL
-755 TEAAVPNL
+755 VEEAVPNL
-763 YAPPPPSTSAL
+763 HSPPTTSTSAL

-792 CEAGALS
+792 YEAGALS
-799 LKRVM
+799 LKKVM
-804 NFYGAVPGEPTGPEG
+804 NFYSTAPCEPGTQAGSSSIGPEG
-819 PKDSREEQV
+819 LKDSREEQV

-867 RLLRKAARVRPR
+867 RLLRKAARVKTRT
-879 AVVLTPTYS
+879 VVLTPTYS

-899 TEVWTWGRGKE
+899 TEVWTWGKGKE

-933 EVIHL
+933 EVIYL
-938 GAGGSHSLA
+938 EAGGYHSLA

-958 NNTFGQLGHSNFPT
+958 CNTFGQLGHYDFPT
-972 TVPRLAKISSDNG
+972 TVPRLAK
-985 IWSFA
+985 
-990 AAQDYSLF
+990 
-998 VVDTEDFQPGLY
+998 
-1010 YSGWQG
+1010 
-1016 PAEGDSLP
+1016 
-1024 ENPSGTQAPVLLS
+1024 
-1037 CSKLGYISRITAGK
+1037 LGYISRVTAGK
-1051 DRYLALVD
+1051 DSYLALVD
-1059 RNIMGYIASLHE
+1059 KNVMGYIASLHE

-1098 NLGTM
+1098 NLGT
-1103 ATVQL
+1103 ANTVQL

-1127 ASLSSFLQGTKEA
+1127 ASLSSFLHGIKEA
-1140 RSLVVLKHAN
+1140 RSLVILKHAS
-1150 LFLDSYTEQVSG
+1150 LFLDSYTE
-1162 PVYCTSITNFLVM
+1162 YCTSITNFLVM

-1207 QLVEILHSL
+1207 QLMEILNTL

-1237 FEVSSSEYQK
+1237 FEVTSPEYQK

-1335 LTTLWVEP
+1335 LATLWAEP
-1343 LSEEAGSVNGLKITT
+1343 LSEEAGGVNGLKITT

-1393 LPPYGSC
+1393 LPPYGSG
-1400 SVQRQ
+1400 SSIQRQ

-1420 PRLKDATYNGRWL
+1420 PRLKDATYDGRWL
-1433 LGKPHGRGVLKW
+1433 SGKPHGRGVLKW
-1445 PDGKTY
+1445 PDGKMY
-1451 TGMFR
+1451 SGMFR
-1456 NGLEEGYGEYRIPN
+1456 NGLEDGYGEYRIPN
-1470 KALSK
+1470 KALNK
-1475 DDHYVGH
+1475 EDHYVGH

-1495 YASGEVFEGCFQDDM
+1495 YASGEVFEGCFQDNM

-1533 WIMDKKA
+1533 WVMDKKA

-1557 WQEDACQGNGV
+1557 WQDDVCQGNGV

-1583 NKMMGNGILL
+1583 NKMMGNGVLL

-1641 YFKPSLYENDKDR
+1641 YFKPSLYESDKDR
-1654 PKVLRLGNLSVAPDE
+1654 PKVFRKLGNLAVSADE
-1669 KWKAVFDECWHQL
+1669 KWKAVFDECWRQL
-1682 GCESP
+1682 GCENP

-1711 DSPEI
+1711 DSPET
-1716 LSRSQTQTLES
+1716 LSRSHTQTLES

-1732 QHVGAFSVEKYEDI
+1732 QHVGAFSVEKYDDI
-1746 RKYLIKAC
+1746 KKYLIKAC

-1815 STIPLSAPLPA
+1815 STIPLSAPLPT
-1826 EKKSFCTGKA
+1826 ERKSFCTGKS

-1870 YALDNDREEDVYWE
+1870 YALDNDREEDIYWE
-1884 CVLRLNKQPDTALL
+1884 CVLRLNKQADIALL
-1898 GFLGVQRKFWPVTLS
+1898 GFLGVQRKFWPATLS

>member
-1 MEWYQLEA
+1 M
-9 DDEILSQV
+9 D
-17 QELKEEQDRSGEQQ
+17 
-31 QPVAETS
+31 S
-38 KTIHPLVREIRS
+38 KKKS
-50 LRSHAAEAKVTTRL
+50 
-64 YEINQRGLE
+64 
-73 KVAADA
+73 
-79 RNENAWLQQRQKQ
+79 
-92 LVQAAGEWELKRQKA
+92 
-107 LWEDLEKT
+107 
-115 NKDLTEHV
+115 
-123 TQLQAERASL
+123 
-133 GSENVLWEDEKQRLG
+133 
-148 LKIQALLE
+148 
-156 HYRENGMRLYCKL
+156 
-169 AKVERLRRPLPLSAL
+169 
-184 LLGAVPPTLPEAP
+184 
-197 PLRRSCHRKRPRPR
+197 
-211 ESADR
+211 
-216 AKLRGRGAGAEARR
+216 
-230 GAAAGAS
+230 
-237 GKVARVSGC
+237 
-246 PTGPRS
+246 
-252 LVRERGVPEEA
+252 
-263 GSGRASCRRAPFRSF
+263 
-278 PSLRAASR
+278 
-286 LCPHRGRPALFLWTL
+286 
-301 PPQTRAPVSVPTL
+301 
-314 GLPRP
+314 
-319 ERSPPARSSRRDS
+319 
-332 FRGPATASLRPRRPP
+332 
-347 SSFPPSLAATLAPSR
+347 
-362 PLRPGRG
+362 
-369 PEEPPG
+369 
-375 GLPAPRSGR
+375 
-384 LKERK
+384 
-389 RSTEAEG
+389 STEAEG

-410 FSEKPERLP
+410 FSLTPERLP

-433 KHGVLLT
+433 RHGVLLT
-440 EDGEVYSFGTLPWR
+440 EDGEVYSFGTLPWK
-454 SEPTSICPSSPI
+454 SESAEICPSNPL
-466 LEDALAGHHVV
+466 LESALIGHHVV
-477 TIATGSFHS
+477 TVAAGSFHS
-486 GAVTDSGM
+486 GAVTESGA
-494 VYMWGENSA
+494 VYMWGENAA

-512 YVPEPTP
+512 YVPEPSP
-519 VSISDSESSPL
+519 VSISDSETSPL

-539 CGEEHT
+539 CGKEHT
-545 LALSISREIWAWGTG
+545 LALSLSREIWAWGTG
-560 CQLGLITTAFPV
+560 CQLGLITTTFPV

-598 LVQCLPSQDLK
+598 LVQCLPPQELK

-648 SQADSHTSTAFS
+648 SQAEKHASTATS
-660 PSAEA
+660 PHPET
-665 LDNQGETFENTIV
+665 LDEQEEVFENTVV
-678 ESGLSSAADLRV
+678 EAELSMGSGQPTGGSAI
-690 GSVQTNSSEAVSS
+690 SS
-703 QQSVLGMPVPS
+703 QQSIVGTAEVSSARTAPS
-714 AASIPSD
+714 YPD
-721 PITQAAE
+721 TQAVTA
-728 GYLGKLSSRS
+728 YLQKLSEHS
-738 VKEDSES
+738 VRENHEP
-745 GDKPVPSQPL
+745 GEKPPHVQPL
-755 TEAAVPNL
+755 VEEAVPDIHS
-763 YAPPPPSTSAL
+763 PPTTSTSAL

-792 CEAGALS
+792 YEAGALS
-799 LKRVM
+799 LKKVM
-804 NFYGAVPGEPTGPEG
+804 NFYSTTPCEVGTPSGSASPGPESL
-819 PKDSREEQV
+819 KDLREEQV
-828 KQESMQ
+828 KQESLQ
-834 GKKSSSLVDIREEE
+834 GKKSSSLMDIREEE

-867 RLLRKAARVRPR
+867 RLLRKAARVKTRT
-879 AVVLTPTYS
+879 VVLTPTYS

-899 TEVWTWGRGKE
+899 TEVWTWGKGKE

-938 GAGGSHSLA
+938 EAGGSHSLA

-958 NNTFGQLGHSNFPT
+958 SNTFGQLGHSEFPT
-972 TVPRLAKISSDNG
+972 TVPRLSKVSNESG
-985 IWSFA
+985 VWSVA
-990 AAQDYSLF
+990 AGQDYSLF
-998 VVDTEDFQPGLY
+998 LVDTEDFQPGLY
-1010 YSGWQG
+1010 YSGRQDR
-1016 PAEGDSLP
+1016 AEGDTLP
-1024 ENPSGTQAPVLLS
+1024 ENPSGTKTSVLLS
-1037 CSKLGYISRITAGK
+1037 CSKLGYISRVTAGK
-1051 DRYLALVD
+1051 DSFLALVD
-1059 RNIMGYIASLHE
+1059 KNIMGYIASLHE
-1071 LATTERRFYSKLSD
+1071 LATTERRFYSKLSE

-1098 NLGTM
+1098 NLGTVT
-1103 ATVQL
+1103 TVQL

-1127 ASLSSFLQGTKEA
+1127 ASLNSYLQGMKEA
-1140 RSLVVLKHAN
+1140 RSLVIMKHSS
-1150 LFLDSYTEQVSG
+1150 LFLDSYTE
-1162 PVYCTSITNFLVM
+1162 YCTSVSNFLVM
-1175 GGFQLLAKPAID
+1175 GGFQLLAKPAMGLENLVSFRD
-1187 FLNKNQELLQDLSE
+1187 FLQTS
-1201 VNDENT
+1201 
-1207 QLVEILHSL
+1207 
-1216 FFLPIRRLHNYAKVL
+1216 P
-1231 LKLATC
+1231 
-1237 FEVSSSEYQK
+1237 EYQK

-1260 HLGRKRKEAEYTL
+1260 HLGKKRKEAEYTL
-1273 GFWKTFP
+1273 SFWKTFP

-1335 LTTLWVEP
+1335 LATLWAEP

-1393 LPPYGSC
+1393 FPLYGGGS

-1420 PRLKDATYNGRWL
+1420 TRLKDATYDGRWL
-1433 LGKPHGRGVLKW
+1433 SGKPHGRGVLKW
-1445 PDGKTY
+1445 PDGKMY
-1451 TGMFR
+1451 SGMFR
-1456 NGLEEGYGEYRIPN
+1456 NGLEDGYGEYRIPN
-1470 KALSK
+1470 KALNK
-1475 DDHYVGH
+1475 EDHYVGH

-1495 YASGEVFEGCFQDDM
+1495 YASGEVFEGCFQDNM

-1533 WIMDKKA
+1533 WVMDKKA

-1557 WQEDACQGNGV
+1557 WQDDVCQGHGV

-1583 NKMMGNGILL
+1583 NKMAGNGVLL

-1641 YFKPSLYENDKDR
+1641 YFKPSLYESDKDK
-1654 PKVLRLGNLSVAPDE
+1654 PKALKLGSLAVAADE
-1669 KWKAVFDECWHQL
+1669 KWRAVFDECWRQL

-1687 GQGEVWKAWDNI
+1687 GHGEVWKAWDNI

-1727 LEFIP
+1727 LEYIP
-1732 QHVGAFSVEKYEDI
+1732 QHVGAFSVEKYDDI
-1746 RKYLIKAC
+1746 KKYLIKAC

-1815 STIPLSAPLPA
+1815 STIPLSAPLPTGRR
-1826 EKKSFCTGKA
+1826 SFCTGKS
-1836 DSRSESPEPGYV
+1836 DSRSGSPEPGYV

-1870 YALDNDREEDVYWE
+1870 YALDNDREEDIYWE
-1884 CVLRLNKQPDTALL
+1884 CVLRLNKQPDIALL
-1898 GFLGVQRKFWPVTLS
+1898 GFLGVQRKFWPATLS
-1913 ILGESKKVLPTTKDA
+1913 ILGESKKVLPSTKDA

-1963 VLASLQEDFL
+1963 VLSSLQEDFL

>member
-1 MEWYQLEA
+1 M
-9 DDEILSQV
+9 D
-17 QELKEEQDRSGEQQ
+17 
-31 QPVAETS
+31 S
-38 KTIHPLVREIRS
+38 K
-50 LRSHAAEAKVTTRL
+50 K
-64 YEINQRGLE
+64 
-73 KVAADA
+73 
-79 RNENAWLQQRQKQ
+79 
-92 LVQAAGEWELKRQKA
+92 
-107 LWEDLEKT
+107 
-115 NKDLTEHV
+115 
-123 TQLQAERASL
+123 
-133 GSENVLWEDEKQRLG
+133 
-148 LKIQALLE
+148 
-156 HYRENGMRLYCKL
+156 
-169 AKVERLRRPLPLSAL
+169 
-184 LLGAVPPTLPEAP
+184 
-197 PLRRSCHRKRPRPR
+197 
-211 ESADR
+211 
-216 AKLRGRGAGAEARR
+216 
-230 GAAAGAS
+230 
-237 GKVARVSGC
+237 
-246 PTGPRS
+246 
-252 LVRERGVPEEA
+252 
-263 GSGRASCRRAPFRSF
+263 
-278 PSLRAASR
+278 
-286 LCPHRGRPALFLWTL
+286 
-301 PPQTRAPVSVPTL
+301 
-314 GLPRP
+314 
-319 ERSPPARSSRRDS
+319 RSSQ
-332 FRGPATASLRPRRPP
+332 
-347 SSFPPSLAATLAPSR
+347 
-362 PLRPGRG
+362 
-369 PEEPPG
+369 
-375 GLPAPRSGR
+375 
-384 LKERK
+384 
-389 RSTEAEG
+389 EAEG

-410 FSEKPERLP
+410 CSVTPERLP
-419 GWGGKTVLQAALGV
+419 GWTGKTVLQAALGV

-454 SEPTSICPSSPI
+454 SEPAELCPSSPI
-466 LEDALAGHHVV
+466 LENALVGQYVV
-477 TIATGSFHS
+477 TVATGSFHS
-486 GAVTDSGM
+486 GAVTESGV

-512 YVPEPTP
+512 YVPEPNP
-519 VSISDSESSPL
+519 VSISDSETSPL

-560 CQLGLITTAFPV
+560 CQLGLITTTFPV

-648 SQADSHTSTAFS
+648 NQASTAIT
-660 PSAEA
+660 PSTET
-665 LDNQGETFENTIV
+665 LDSQGEVFENALTQNA
-678 ESGLSSAADLRV
+678 LPAATELNV
-690 GSVQTNSSEAVSS
+690 GNDQTTSVQTISSPQDDMGTTEIPPARSSPPYPDPQAVNEYVQSDHSVRENSEN
-703 QQSVLGMPVPS
+703 G
-714 AASIPSD
+714 
-721 PITQAAE
+721 E
-728 GYLGKLSSRS
+728 
-738 VKEDSES
+738 
-745 GDKPVPSQPL
+745 KPMPSQPL
-755 TEAAVPNL
+755 VEEAIPNL
-763 YAPPPPSTSAL
+763 HSPPTTSTSAL

-792 CEAGALS
+792 YEAGALS
-799 LKRVM
+799 LKKVM
-804 NFYGAVPGEPTGPEG
+804 NFYSTVPCEPGAQAGSSSMGPEG
-819 PKDSREEQV
+819 LKDSREEQV

-848 SEGGSRR
+848 SEGGTRR

-867 RLLRKAARVRPR
+867 RLLRRAARVKTRT
-879 AVVLTPTYS
+879 VVLTPTYS

-899 TEVWTWGRGKE
+899 TEVWTWGKGKD

-938 GAGGSHSLA
+938 EAGGYHSLA

-958 NNTFGQLGHSNFPT
+958 SNTFGQLGHSDFPT
-972 TVPRLAKISSDNG
+972 TVPRLAKMNSENG
-985 IWSFA
+985 VWSVA
-990 AAQDYSLF
+990 AGQDYSLF
-998 VVDTEDFQPGLY
+998 LVDTEDFQPGLY
-1010 YSGWQG
+1010 YSGRQD
-1016 PAEGDSLP
+1016 PTEGDNLP
-1024 ENPSGTQAPVLLS
+1024 ENHSGTKTPVLLS
-1037 CSKLGYISRITAGK
+1037 CSKLGYISRVTAGK
-1051 DRYLALVD
+1051 DSCLALVD
-1059 RNIMGYIASLHE
+1059 KNIMGYIASLHE

-1085 IKSQILRPLLSLE
+1085 IKSHVLRPLLSLE
-1098 NLGTM
+1098 NLGT
-1103 ATVQL
+1103 ASTVQL

-1127 ASLSSFLQGTKEA
+1127 TSLSSFLQGIKEA
-1140 RSLVVLKHAN
+1140 RSLVILKHAS
-1150 LFLDSYTEQVSG
+1150 LFLDSYTE
-1162 PVYCTSITNFLVM
+1162 YCTSITNFLVM

-1187 FLNKNQELLQDLSE
+1187 FLNKNQELLQDLSDM
-1201 VNDENT
+1201 NDENT
-1207 QLVEILHSL
+1207 QLMEILNTL

-1237 FEVSSSEYQK
+1237 FEVTSPEYQK

-1273 GFWKTFP
+1273 VFWKTFP

-1335 LTTLWVEP
+1335 LATLWAEP
-1343 LSEEAGSVNGLKITT
+1343 LSEEAGGVNGLKITT
-1358 PEEQFTLISS
+1358 PEEQFILISS

-1393 LPPYGSC
+1393 LPPYGS
-1400 SVQRQ
+1400 SSSIQRQ

-1420 PRLKDATYNGRWL
+1420 PRLKDATYDGRWL
-1433 LGKPHGRGVLKW
+1433 SGKPHGRGVLKW
-1445 PDGKTY
+1445 PDGKMY
-1451 TGMFR
+1451 SGMFR
-1456 NGLEEGYGEYRIPN
+1456 NGLEDGYGEYRIPN
-1470 KALSK
+1470 KALNK
-1475 DDHYVGH
+1475 EDHYVGH

-1495 YASGEVFEGCFQDDM
+1495 YASGEVFEGCFQDNM

-1533 WIMDKKA
+1533 WVMDKKA

-1557 WQEDACQGNGV
+1557 WQDDACQGNGV

-1583 NKMMGNGILL
+1583 NKMMGNGVLL

-1632 GSGIKITGT
+1632 GSGIKVTGT
-1641 YFKPSLYENDKDR
+1641 YFKPSLYESDKDR
-1654 PKVLRLGNLSVAPDE
+1654 PKV
-1669 KWKAVFDECWHQL
+1669 F
-1682 GCESP
+1682 
-1687 GQGEVWKAWDNI
+1687 
-1699 AVALTTSRRQHR
+1699 
-1711 DSPEI
+1711 PEM

-1732 QHVGAFSVEKYEDI
+1732 QHVGAFSVEKYDDI
-1746 RKYLIKAC
+1746 KRYLIKAC

-1815 STIPLSAPLPA
+1815 STIPLSAPLPT
-1826 EKKSFCTGKA
+1826 ERKSFCTGKS

-1848 VTSSGLLLP
+1848 VTGSGLLLP

-1884 CVLRLNKQPDTALL
+1884 CVLRLNKQPDIALL
-1898 GFLGVQRKFWPVTLS
+1898 GFLGVQRKFWPATLS
-1913 ILGESKKVLPTTKDA
+1913 VLGESKKVLPTTKDA
-1928 CFASAVECL
+1928 CFSSAVECL

>member
-1 MEWYQLEA
+1 
-9 DDEILSQV
+9 
-17 QELKEEQDRSGEQQ
+17 
-31 QPVAETS
+31 
-38 KTIHPLVREIRS
+38 
-50 LRSHAAEAKVTTRL
+50 
-64 YEINQRGLE
+64 
-73 KVAADA
+73 
-79 RNENAWLQQRQKQ
+79 
-92 LVQAAGEWELKRQKA
+92 
-107 LWEDLEKT
+107 
-115 NKDLTEHV
+115 
-123 TQLQAERASL
+123 
-133 GSENVLWEDEKQRLG
+133 
-148 LKIQALLE
+148 
-156 HYRENGMRLYCKL
+156 
-169 AKVERLRRPLPLSAL
+169 
-184 LLGAVPPTLPEAP
+184 
-197 PLRRSCHRKRPRPR
+197 
-211 ESADR
+211 
-216 AKLRGRGAGAEARR
+216 
-230 GAAAGAS
+230 
-237 GKVARVSGC
+237 
-246 PTGPRS
+246 
-252 LVRERGVPEEA
+252 
-263 GSGRASCRRAPFRSF
+263 
-278 PSLRAASR
+278 
-286 LCPHRGRPALFLWTL
+286 
-301 PPQTRAPVSVPTL
+301 
-314 GLPRP
+314 
-319 ERSPPARSSRRDS
+319 
-332 FRGPATASLRPRRPP
+332 
-347 SSFPPSLAATLAPSR
+347 
-362 PLRPGRG
+362 
-369 PEEPPG
+369 
-375 GLPAPRSGR
+375 
-384 LKERK
+384 
-389 RSTEAEG
+389 STEAEG

-410 FSEKPERLP
+410 RSVTPERLP
-419 GWGGKTVLQAALGV
+419 GWGGKTVLHAALGV

-454 SEPTSICPSSPI
+454 SEPAEICPSSPV
-466 LEDALAGHHVV
+466 LEEVLVGQYVV
-477 TIATGSFHS
+477 TVATGSFHS
-486 GAVTDSGM
+486 GAVTESGV

-512 YVPEPTP
+512 YVPEPNP
-519 VSISDSESSPL
+519 VSISDSETSPL
-530 LAVRILQLA
+530 LAVRVLQLA

-545 LALSISREIWAWGTG
+545 LALSLSREIWAWGTG
-560 CQLGLITTAFPV
+560 CQLGLITTTFPV

-648 SQADSHTSTAFS
+648 SQSENQASTAIS
-660 PSAEA
+660 PSTET
-665 LDNQGETFENTIV
+665 LDGQGEVFENTFVQNELPAATELNVGNVQTASV
-678 ESGLSSAADLRV
+678 ETISSPQDVMGTTDISSAR
-690 GSVQTNSSEAVSS
+690 S
-703 QQSVLGMPVPS
+703 VPS
-714 AASIPSD
+714 YPD
-721 PITQAAE
+721 TQAVNE
-728 GYLGKLSSRS
+728 YVQKLSDRA
-738 VKEDSES
+738 VRENSEN
-745 GDKPVPSQPL
+745 GEKPVPPQPL
-755 TEAAVPNL
+755 VAEAIPNL
-763 YAPPPPSTSAL
+763 HSPATTSTSAL

-792 CEAGALS
+792 YEAGTLS
-799 LKRVM
+799 LKKVM
-804 NFYGAVPGEPTGPEG
+804 NFYSTAPCEPGAQAGSSPIGPEG
-819 PKDSREEQV
+819 LKDSREEQV

-867 RLLRKAARVRPR
+867 RLLRKAARVKTRT
-879 AVVLTPTYS
+879 VVLTPTYS

-899 TEVWTWGRGKE
+899 TEVWTWGKGKE

-938 GAGGSHSLA
+938 EAGGYHSLA

-958 NNTFGQLGHSNFPT
+958 SNTFGQLGHSDFPT
-972 TVPRLAKISSDNG
+972 TVPRLAKVNSENG
-985 IWSFA
+985 VWSVA
-990 AAQDYSLF
+990 AGQDYSLF
-998 VVDTEDFQPGLY
+998 LVDTEDFQPGLC
-1010 YSGWQG
+1010 YSGRQD
-1016 PAEGDSLP
+1016 PTEGDNLP
-1024 ENPSGTQAPVLLS
+1024 ENHSGTKTPILLS
-1037 CSKLGYISRITAGK
+1037 CK
-1051 DRYLALVD
+1051 
-1059 RNIMGYIASLHE
+1059 
-1071 LATTERRFYSKLSD
+1071 
-1085 IKSQILRPLLSLE
+1085 
-1098 NLGTM
+1098 NLGT
-1103 ATVQL
+1103 ASAVQL

-1127 ASLSSFLQGTKEA
+1127 TSLSSFLQGIKEA
-1140 RSLVVLKHAN
+1140 RSLVILKHAS
-1150 LFLDSYTEQVSG
+1150 LFLDSYTEQVSSLVSCSVSAG
-1162 PVYCTSITNFLVM
+1162 PLQFMNVSITKVLKLADEIPRNIYSRRMFKNSEEQIYFLTLIYMYCTSITNFLVM

-1207 QLVEILHSL
+1207 QLMEILNTL

-1237 FEVSSSEYQK
+1237 FEVTSPEYQK

-1335 LTTLWVEP
+1335 LATLWAEP
-1343 LSEEAGSVNGLKITT
+1343 LSEEAGGVNGLKITT

-1368 TPQEKTKWLRAI
+1368 TPQEK
-1380 SQAVDQALRGTSD
+1380 
-1393 LPPYGSC
+1393 
-1400 SVQRQ
+1400 

-1420 PRLKDATYNGRWL
+1420 PRLKDATYDGRWL
-1433 LGKPHGRGVLKW
+1433 SGKPHGRGVLKW
-1445 PDGKTY
+1445 PDGKMY
-1451 TGMFR
+1451 SGMFR
-1456 NGLEEGYGEYRIPN
+1456 NGLEDGYGEYRIPN
-1470 KALSK
+1470 KALNK
-1475 DDHYVGH
+1475 EDHYVGH

-1495 YASGEVFEGCFQDDM
+1495 YASGEVFEGCFQDNM

-1533 WIMDKKA
+1533 WVMDKKA

-1557 WQEDACQGNGV
+1557 WQDDVCQGNGV

-1583 NKMMGNGILL
+1583 NKMMGNGVLL

-1615 LTMPNGDYIEGY
+1615 LTLPNGDYIEGY

-1641 YFKPSLYENDKDR
+1641 YFKPSLYESDKDR
-1654 PKVLRLGNLSVAPDE
+1654 PKVLRLGNLAVPADE

-1682 GCESP
+1682 GCENP

-1732 QHVGAFSVEKYEDI
+1732 QHVGAFSVEKYDDI
-1746 RKYLIKAC
+1746 KKYLIKAC

-1792 IKSYLKRIFQLVR
+1792 ITSYLKRIFQLVR

-1815 STIPLSAPLPA
+1815 TTIPLSAPLPT
-1826 EKKSFCTGKA
+1826 ERKSFCTGKS

-1848 VTSSGLLLP
+1848 VTGSGLLLP

-1884 CVLRLNKQPDTALL
+1884 CVLRLNKQPDVALL
-1898 GFLGVQRKFWPVTLS
+1898 GFLGVQRKFWPVNLS

-2018 FTTLKACYYQIQREK
+2018 FTTLKLSHQGIHDGRGSVQLLLPHPDPRPGAHPNRS
-2033 LN
+2033 LLPPD

>member
-1 MEWYQLEA
+1 M
-9 DDEILSQV
+9 D
-17 QELKEEQDRSGEQQ
+17 
-31 QPVAETS
+31 S
-38 KTIHPLVREIRS
+38 K
-50 LRSHAAEAKVTTRL
+50 K
-64 YEINQRGLE
+64 
-73 KVAADA
+73 
-79 RNENAWLQQRQKQ
+79 
-92 LVQAAGEWELKRQKA
+92 
-107 LWEDLEKT
+107 
-115 NKDLTEHV
+115 
-123 TQLQAERASL
+123 
-133 GSENVLWEDEKQRLG
+133 
-148 LKIQALLE
+148 
-156 HYRENGMRLYCKL
+156 
-169 AKVERLRRPLPLSAL
+169 
-184 LLGAVPPTLPEAP
+184 
-197 PLRRSCHRKRPRPR
+197 
-211 ESADR
+211 
-216 AKLRGRGAGAEARR
+216 
-230 GAAAGAS
+230 
-237 GKVARVSGC
+237 
-246 PTGPRS
+246 
-252 LVRERGVPEEA
+252 
-263 GSGRASCRRAPFRSF
+263 
-278 PSLRAASR
+278 
-286 LCPHRGRPALFLWTL
+286 
-301 PPQTRAPVSVPTL
+301 
-314 GLPRP
+314 
-319 ERSPPARSSRRDS
+319 RSSV
-332 FRGPATASLRPRRPP
+332 
-347 SSFPPSLAATLAPSR
+347 
-362 PLRPGRG
+362 
-369 PEEPPG
+369 
-375 GLPAPRSGR
+375 
-384 LKERK
+384 
-389 RSTEAEG
+389 EAEG

-410 FSEKPERLP
+410 CSLAPERLP

-454 SEPTSICPSSPI
+454 SEPAEICPSSPI
-466 LEDALAGHHVV
+466 LENALVGQYVV
-477 TIATGSFHS
+477 TVASGSFHN
-486 GAVTDSGM
+486 GAVTESGV

-512 YVPEPTP
+512 YVPEPNP
-519 VSISDSESSPL
+519 VSISDSETSSL

-560 CQLGLITTAFPV
+560 CQLGLITTTFPV

-648 SQADSHTSTAFS
+648 SQVENQASTAIS
-660 PSAEA
+660 PSTET
-665 LDNQGETFENTIV
+665 LDNQGEVFENTLV
-678 ESGLSSAADLRV
+678 ENDVPVVTDATRGDAI
-690 GSVQTNSSEAVSS
+690 SS
-703 QQSVLGMPVPS
+703 QQDTMGTTEISSARSTPS
-714 AASIPSD
+714 YPD
-721 PITQAAE
+721 TQAVNE
-728 GYLGKLSSRS
+728 YVQTLSDRS
-738 VKEDSES
+738 VRENSEN
-745 GDKPVPSQPL
+745 GEKPMPSQSL
-755 TEAAVPNL
+755 VEEAVPNL
-763 YAPPPPSTSAL
+763 HSPPTTSTSAL

-792 CEAGALS
+792 YEAGALS
-799 LKRVM
+799 LKKVM
-804 NFYGAVPGEPTGPEG
+804 NFYSTAPCEPGTQAGSSSIGPESL
-819 PKDSREEQV
+819 KDSREEQV

-867 RLLRKAARVRPR
+867 RLLRKAARVKTRT
-879 AVVLTPTYS
+879 VVLTPTYS

-899 TEVWTWGRGKE
+899 TEVWTWGKGKE
-910 GQLGHGDVLPRL
+910 GQLGHGDVLPRASTTMCKMSRWERSNL
-922 QPLCVKCLDGK
+922 S
-933 EVIHL
+933 
-938 GAGGSHSLA
+938 GGRGLPFSC
-947 LTAKSQVYSWG
+947 TYCEIPGVYSWG
-958 NNTFGQLGHSNFPT
+958 SNTFGQLGHYDFPT
-972 TVPRLAKISSDNG
+972 TVPRLAKVNSENG
-985 IWSFA
+985 VWSVA
-990 AAQDYSLF
+990 AGQDYSLF
-998 VVDTEDFQPGLY
+998 LVDTEDFQPGLY
-1010 YSGWQG
+1010 YSGRQD
-1016 PAEGDSLP
+1016 PTEVDSLQ
-1024 ENPSGTQAPVLLS
+1024 ENHSGTKTPVLLS
-1037 CSKLGYISRITAGK
+1037 CSKLGYISRVTAGK
-1051 DRYLALVD
+1051 DSYLALVD
-1059 RNIMGYIASLHE
+1059 KNVMGYIASLHE

-1085 IKSQILRPLLSLE
+1085 IKSHILRPLLSL
-1098 NLGTM
+1098 
-1103 ATVQL
+1103 
-1108 LQEVASRFS
+1108 
-1117 KLCYLIGQHG
+1117 
-1127 ASLSSFLQGTKEA
+1127 
-1140 RSLVVLKHAN
+1140 
-1150 LFLDSYTEQVSG
+1150 
-1162 PVYCTSITNFLVM
+1162 VYCTSITNFLVM

-1207 QLVEILHSL
+1207 QLMEILNTL

-1231 LKLATC
+1231 LKLTTC
-1237 FEVSSSEYQK
+1237 FEVTSPEYQK

-1335 LTTLWVEP
+1335 LATLWAEP
-1343 LSEEAGSVNGLKITT
+1343 LSEEAGGVNGLKITT

-1393 LPPYGSC
+1393 LPPYGSG
-1400 SVQRQ
+1400 SSIQRQ

-1420 PRLKDATYNGRWL
+1420 PRLKDATYDGRWL
-1433 LGKPHGRGVLKW
+1433 SGKPHGRGVLKW
-1445 PDGKTY
+1445 PDGKMY
-1451 TGMFR
+1451 SGMFR
-1456 NGLEEGYGEYRIPN
+1456 NGLEDGYGEYRIPN
-1470 KALSK
+1470 KALNK
-1475 DDHYVGH
+1475 EDHYVGH

-1495 YASGEVFEGCFQDDM
+1495 YASGEVFEGCFQDNM

-1533 WIMDKKA
+1533 WVMDKKA

-1557 WQEDACQGNGV
+1557 WQDDVCQGNGV

-1583 NKMMGNGILL
+1583 NKMMGNGVLL

-1609 LSGKGT
+1609 LNGKGM

-1641 YFKPSLYENDKDR
+1641 YFKPSLYESDKDR
-1654 PKVLRLGNLSVAPDE
+1654 PKVFRKLGNLAVSADE

-1682 GCESP
+1682 GCDNP

-1699 AVALTTSRRQHR
+1699 AVALTTNRRQHR
-1711 DSPEI
+1711 DSPET

-1732 QHVGAFSVEKYEDI
+1732 QHVGAFSVEKYDDI
-1746 RKYLIKAC
+1746 KKYLIKAC

-1815 STIPLSAPLPA
+1815 STIPLSAPLPT
-1826 EKKSFCTGKA
+1826 ERKSFCTGKS

-1870 YALDNDREEDVYWE
+1870 YALDNDREEDIYWE
-1884 CVLRLNKQPDTALL
+1884 CVLRLNKQPDIALL
-1898 GFLGVQRKFWPVTLS
+1898 GFLGVQR
-1913 ILGESKKVLPTTKDA
+1913 VLPTTKDA

-1937 QQIST
+1937 QQI
-1942 TFTPSDKLKV
+1942 
-1952 IQQTFEEISQS
+1952 
-1963 VLASLQEDFL
+1963 
-1973 WSMDDLFPVFLY
+1973 
-1985 VVLRARIR
+1985 RIR

>member
-1 MEWYQLEA
+1 M
-9 DDEILSQV
+9 D
-17 QELKEEQDRSGEQQ
+17 
-31 QPVAETS
+31 S
-38 KTIHPLVREIRS
+38 KKKS
-50 LRSHAAEAKVTTRL
+50 
-64 YEINQRGLE
+64 
-73 KVAADA
+73 
-79 RNENAWLQQRQKQ
+79 
-92 LVQAAGEWELKRQKA
+92 
-107 LWEDLEKT
+107 
-115 NKDLTEHV
+115 
-123 TQLQAERASL
+123 
-133 GSENVLWEDEKQRLG
+133 
-148 LKIQALLE
+148 
-156 HYRENGMRLYCKL
+156 
-169 AKVERLRRPLPLSAL
+169 SA
-184 LLGAVPPTLPEAP
+184 
-197 PLRRSCHRKRPRPR
+197 
-211 ESADR
+211 
-216 AKLRGRGAGAEARR
+216 
-230 GAAAGAS
+230 
-237 GKVARVSGC
+237 
-246 PTGPRS
+246 
-252 LVRERGVPEEA
+252 
-263 GSGRASCRRAPFRSF
+263 
-278 PSLRAASR
+278 
-286 LCPHRGRPALFLWTL
+286 
-301 PPQTRAPVSVPTL
+301 
-314 GLPRP
+314 
-319 ERSPPARSSRRDS
+319 
-332 FRGPATASLRPRRPP
+332 
-347 SSFPPSLAATLAPSR
+347 
-362 PLRPGRG
+362 
-369 PEEPPG
+369 
-375 GLPAPRSGR
+375 
-384 LKERK
+384 
-389 RSTEAEG
+389 EAEG

-410 FSEKPERLP
+410 FSLTPERLP

-440 EDGEVYSFGTLPWR
+440 EDGEVYSFGTLPWK
-454 SEPTSICPSSPI
+454 SESAEVCPSSPL
-466 LEDALAGHHVV
+466 LESALVGHHVV
-477 TIATGSFHS
+477 TVATGSFHS
-486 GAVTDSGM
+486 GAVTESGA
-494 VYMWGENSA
+494 VYMWGENAA

-512 YVPEPTP
+512 YVPEPSS
-519 VSISDSESSPL
+519 VSISDSETSPM

-560 CQLGLITTAFPV
+560 CQLGLITTTFPV

-598 LVQCLPSQDLK
+598 LVQCLPPQDLK

-628 EDHVIISDS
+628 EDHVIISDN

-648 SQADSHTSTAFS
+648 SQTENHTSTAAS
-660 PSAEA
+660 PQTDA
-665 LDNQGETFENTIV
+665 LDGPGEVFENTLL
-678 ESGLSSAADLRV
+678 ETELNV
-690 GSVQTNSSEAVSS
+690 GNVQATNGSAVSS
-703 QQSVLGMPVPS
+703 KQNVAGTAEVSSAKTAPS
-714 AASIPSD
+714 YPD
-721 PITQAAE
+721 TQAVTA
-728 GYLGKLSSRS
+728 YLQKLSEQEEKPPQVQPS
-738 VKEDSES
+738 VE
-745 GDKPVPSQPL
+745 
-755 TEAAVPNL
+755 EARPDRHS
-763 YAPPPPSTSAL
+763 PPTTSTSAL

-792 CEAGALS
+792 YEAGALS
-799 LKRVM
+799 LKKVM
-804 NFYGAVPGEPTGPEG
+804 NFYSAAPGETGAQSGSAPTGPESL
-819 PKDSREEQV
+819 KDLREEQV

-848 SEGGSRR
+848 AEGGSRR

-867 RLLRKAARVRPR
+867 RLLRKAARVKTRT
-879 AVVLTPTYS
+879 VVLTPTYS

-899 TEVWTWGRGKE
+899 TEVWTWGKGKE

-938 GAGGSHSLA
+938 EAGGSHSLA

-958 NNTFGQLGHSNFPT
+958 SNTFGQLGHSDFPT
-972 TVPRLAKISSDNG
+972 TVPRLAKVSSENG
-985 IWSFA
+985 VWSVA
-990 AAQDYSLF
+990 AGQDYSLF
-998 VVDTEDFQPGLY
+998 LVDTKDFQPGLY
-1010 YSGWQG
+1010 YSGRQD
-1016 PAEGDSLP
+1016 PAEGDTLP
-1024 ENPSGTQAPVLLS
+1024 ENPGGTKTPVLLS
-1037 CSKLGYISRITAGK
+1037 CNKLGYISRVTAGK
-1051 DRYLALVD
+1051 DSYLALVD
-1059 RNIMGYIASLHE
+1059 KNIMGYIASLHE

-1098 NLGTM
+1098 NLGTVT
-1103 ATVQL
+1103 TVQL

-1127 ASLSSFLQGTKEA
+1127 ASLSSFLQGVKEA
-1140 RSLVVLKHAN
+1140 RSLVIMKHSS
-1150 LFLDSYTEQVSG
+1150 LFLDSYTE
-1162 PVYCTSITNFLVM
+1162 YCTSVSNFLVM

-1207 QLVEILHSL
+1207 QLMEILNTL
-1216 FFLPIRRLHNYAKVL
+1216 FFLPVRRLHNYAKVL

-1237 FEVSSSEYQK
+1237 FEVASPEYQM

-1335 LTTLWVEP
+1335 LATLWAEP

-1358 PEEQFTLISS
+1358 PEEQFTLVSS

-1393 LPPYGSC
+1393 FPPYGGGS

-1420 PRLKDATYNGRWL
+1420 PRLKDATYDGRWL
-1433 LGKPHGRGVLKW
+1433 SGKPHGRGVLKW
-1445 PDGKTY
+1445 PDGKVY
-1451 TGMFR
+1451 SGMFR
-1456 NGLEEGYGEYRIPN
+1456 NGLEDGYGEYRIPN
-1470 KALSK
+1470 KALNK
-1475 DDHYVGH
+1475 EDHYVGH

-1495 YASGEVFEGCFQDDM
+1495 YASGEVFEGCFQDNM

-1533 WIMDKKA
+1533 WVMDKKA

-1557 WQEDACQGNGV
+1557 WQDDVCQGNGV

-1583 NKMMGNGILL
+1583 NKMAGNGVLL

-1627 FSGEW
+1627 FNGEW

-1641 YFKPSLYENDKDR
+1641 YFKPSLYESDKDK
-1654 PKVLRLGNLSVAPDE
+1654 PKAFRKLGNLAVAADE
-1669 KWKAVFDECWHQL
+1669 KWRAVFDECWRQL

-1687 GQGEVWKAWDNI
+1687 GHGEVWKAWDNI

-1727 LEFIP
+1727 LEYIP
-1732 QHVGAFSVEKYEDI
+1732 QHVGAFSVEKYDDI

-1815 STIPLSAPLPA
+1815 STIPLSAPPPTGRR
-1826 EKKSFCTGKA
+1826 SFCTGKT
-1836 DSRSESPEPGYV
+1836 DSGSESPEPGYV

-1870 YALDNDREEDVYWE
+1870 YALDSDREEDVYWE
-1884 CVLRLNKQPDTALL
+1884 CVLRLNKQPDLPLL
-1898 GFLGVQRKFWPVTLS
+1898 GFLGVQRKFWPATLS

>member
-1 MEWYQLEA
+1 M
-9 DDEILSQV
+9 D
-17 QELKEEQDRSGEQQ
+17 
-31 QPVAETS
+31 S
-38 KTIHPLVREIRS
+38 K
-50 LRSHAAEAKVTTRL
+50 K
-64 YEINQRGLE
+64 
-73 KVAADA
+73 
-79 RNENAWLQQRQKQ
+79 
-92 LVQAAGEWELKRQKA
+92 
-107 LWEDLEKT
+107 
-115 NKDLTEHV
+115 
-123 TQLQAERASL
+123 
-133 GSENVLWEDEKQRLG
+133 GS
-148 LKIQALLE
+148 
-156 HYRENGMRLYCKL
+156 
-169 AKVERLRRPLPLSAL
+169 
-184 LLGAVPPTLPEAP
+184 T
-197 PLRRSCHRKRPRPR
+197 
-211 ESADR
+211 
-216 AKLRGRGAGAEARR
+216 
-230 GAAAGAS
+230 
-237 GKVARVSGC
+237 
-246 PTGPRS
+246 
-252 LVRERGVPEEA
+252 
-263 GSGRASCRRAPFRSF
+263 
-278 PSLRAASR
+278 
-286 LCPHRGRPALFLWTL
+286 
-301 PPQTRAPVSVPTL
+301 
-314 GLPRP
+314 
-319 ERSPPARSSRRDS
+319 
-332 FRGPATASLRPRRPP
+332 
-347 SSFPPSLAATLAPSR
+347 
-362 PLRPGRG
+362 
-369 PEEPPG
+369 
-375 GLPAPRSGR
+375 
-384 LKERK
+384 
-389 RSTEAEG
+389 TEAEG

-404 VWQAGS
+404 VWPAGS
-410 FSEKPERLP
+410 FSVTPERFP
-419 GWGGKTVLQAALGV
+419 GWGGKPVLQAALGV

-454 SEPTSICPSSPI
+454 SEPAEVCPSSPI
-466 LEDALAGHHVV
+466 LENALVGQRVV
-477 TIATGSFHS
+477 TVATGSFHS
-486 GAVTDSGM
+486 GAVTEGGV

-503 GQCAVANQQ
+503 GQCAVANQRC
-512 YVPEPTP
+512 VPEPNP
-519 VSISDSESSPL
+519 VSISDSDSSPL

-560 CQLGLITTAFPV
+560 CQLGLTTTTFPV

-637 HCCPLGVTLSE
+637 HCCPLGVALSE
-648 SQADSHTSTAFS
+648 SQAESQASTAIS
-660 PSAEA
+660 HSAET
-665 LDNQGETFENTIV
+665 LDSQGEVFENTLAERELPVV
-678 ESGLSSAADLRV
+678 ELKEGN
-690 GSVQTNSSEAVSS
+690 VQTTDGNTSCSQPRVTGTTEVSPARS
-703 QQSVLGMPVPS
+703 TPS
-714 AASIPSD
+714 YPD
-721 PITQAAE
+721 TQAAT
-728 GYLGKLSSRS
+728 SDHS
-738 VKEDSES
+738 VRGDSEDSE
-745 GDKPVPSQPL
+745 KPVPSQPL
-755 TEAAVPNL
+755 VEEAIPNL
-763 YAPPPPSTSAL
+763 HSPPTTSTSAL

-792 CEAGALS
+792 YEAGALS
-799 LKRVM
+799 LKKVM
-804 NFYGAVPGEPTGPEG
+804 NFYSTAPCETGAQAGSGSPGPEG
-819 PKDSREEQV
+819 LKDSREEQV

-867 RLLRKAARVRPR
+867 RLLRKAARVKTRT
-879 AVVLTPTYS
+879 VVLTPTYS

-899 TEVWTWGRGKE
+899 TEVWTWGKGKD

-938 GAGGSHSLA
+938 EAGASHSLA

-958 NNTFGQLGHSNFPT
+958 SNTFGQLGHSDFPT
-972 TVPRLAKISSDNG
+972 TVPRLAK
-985 IWSFA
+985 
-990 AAQDYSLF
+990 
-998 VVDTEDFQPGLY
+998 
-1010 YSGWQG
+1010 
-1016 PAEGDSLP
+1016 
-1024 ENPSGTQAPVLLS
+1024 
-1037 CSKLGYISRITAGK
+1037 LGYISRVTAGK
-1051 DRYLALVD
+1051 DSYVALVD
-1059 RNIMGYIASLHE
+1059 KNIMGYIASLHE
-1071 LATTERRFYSKLSD
+1071 LATTERRFYSRLSD

-1098 NLGTM
+1098 NLGAAT
-1103 ATVQL
+1103 TVQL

-1127 ASLSSFLQGTKEA
+1127 ASLSSFLQGLKEA
-1140 RSLVVLKHAN
+1140 RNLVILKHAS
-1150 LFLDSYTEQVSG
+1150 LFLDSYTE
-1162 PVYCTSITNFLVM
+1162 YCTSITNFLVM
-1175 GGFQLLAKPAID
+1175 GGFPLLAKPAID

-1207 QLVEILHSL
+1207 QLMEILNTL

-1237 FEVSSSEYQK
+1237 FEVTSPEYQK
-1247 LQDSSSCYESLAL
+1247 LQDSSACYESLAL

-1335 LTTLWVEP
+1335 LATLWVEP
-1343 LSEEAGSVNGLKITT
+1343 LSEEAGGVNGIKITT

-1393 LPPYGSC
+1393 LPPYGSG
-1400 SVQRQ
+1400 SGVQWQ

-1433 LGKPHGRGVLKW
+1433 SGKPHGRGVLKW
-1445 PDGKTY
+1445 PDGRMY
-1451 TGMFR
+1451 SGMFR
-1456 NGLEEGYGEYRIPN
+1456 NGLEDGYGEYRIPH
-1470 KALSK
+1470 KALNK
-1475 DDHYVGH
+1475 EDHYVGH

-1495 YASGEVFEGCFQDDM
+1495 YASGEVFEGCFQDNV

-1533 WIMDKKA
+1533 WVMDKKA

-1557 WQEDACQGNGV
+1557 WQDDACQGNGV

-1583 NKMMGNGILL
+1583 NKMSGNGVLL

-1627 FSGEW
+1627 FNGEW

-1641 YFKPSLYENDKDR
+1641 YFKPSLYESDKDR
-1654 PKVLRLGNLSVAPDE
+1654 PPVFRKLGTLAVQADE

-1732 QHVGAFSVEKYEDI
+1732 QHVGAFSVEKYDDI
-1746 RKYLIKAC
+1746 KKYLIKAC

-1815 STIPLSAPLPA
+1815 STIPLSAPLPT
-1826 EKKSFCTGKA
+1826 ERKSFCTGQS

-1848 VTSSGLLLP
+1848 VTSSGLVLP

-1884 CVLRLNKQPDTALL
+1884 CVLRLNKQPDLALL

>member
-1 MEWYQLEA
+1 M
-9 DDEILSQV
+9 D
-17 QELKEEQDRSGEQQ
+17 
-31 QPVAETS
+31 S
-38 KTIHPLVREIRS
+38 K
-50 LRSHAAEAKVTTRL
+50 K
-64 YEINQRGLE
+64 
-73 KVAADA
+73 
-79 RNENAWLQQRQKQ
+79 
-92 LVQAAGEWELKRQKA
+92 
-107 LWEDLEKT
+107 
-115 NKDLTEHV
+115 
-123 TQLQAERASL
+123 
-133 GSENVLWEDEKQRLG
+133 
-148 LKIQALLE
+148 
-156 HYRENGMRLYCKL
+156 
-169 AKVERLRRPLPLSAL
+169 
-184 LLGAVPPTLPEAP
+184 
-197 PLRRSCHRKRPRPR
+197 
-211 ESADR
+211 
-216 AKLRGRGAGAEARR
+216 
-230 GAAAGAS
+230 
-237 GKVARVSGC
+237 
-246 PTGPRS
+246 
-252 LVRERGVPEEA
+252 
-263 GSGRASCRRAPFRSF
+263 
-278 PSLRAASR
+278 
-286 LCPHRGRPALFLWTL
+286 
-301 PPQTRAPVSVPTL
+301 
-314 GLPRP
+314 
-319 ERSPPARSSRRDS
+319 RSSQ
-332 FRGPATASLRPRRPP
+332 
-347 SSFPPSLAATLAPSR
+347 
-362 PLRPGRG
+362 
-369 PEEPPG
+369 
-375 GLPAPRSGR
+375 
-384 LKERK
+384 
-389 RSTEAEG
+389 EAEG

-410 FSEKPERLP
+410 CSVTPERLP
-419 GWGGKTVLQAALGV
+419 GWTGKTVLQAALGV

-454 SEPTSICPSSPI
+454 SEPAELCPSSPI
-466 LEDALAGHHVV
+466 LENALVGQYVV
-477 TIATGSFHS
+477 TVATGSFHS
-486 GAVTDSGM
+486 GAVTESGV

-512 YVPEPTP
+512 YVPEPNP
-519 VSISDSESSPL
+519 VSISDSETSPL

-560 CQLGLITTAFPV
+560 CQLGLITTTFPV

-648 SQADSHTSTAFS
+648 NQASTAIT
-660 PSAEA
+660 PSTET
-665 LDNQGETFENTIV
+665 LDSQGEVFENALTQNA
-678 ESGLSSAADLRV
+678 LPAATELNV
-690 GSVQTNSSEAVSS
+690 GNDQTTSVQTISSPQDDMGTTEIPPARSSPPYPDPQAVNEYVQSDHSVRENSEN
-703 QQSVLGMPVPS
+703 G
-714 AASIPSD
+714 
-721 PITQAAE
+721 E
-728 GYLGKLSSRS
+728 
-738 VKEDSES
+738 
-745 GDKPVPSQPL
+745 KPMPSQPL
-755 TEAAVPNL
+755 VEEAIPNL
-763 YAPPPPSTSAL
+763 HSPPTTSTSAL

-792 CEAGALS
+792 YEAGALS
-799 LKRVM
+799 LKKVM
-804 NFYGAVPGEPTGPEG
+804 NFYSTVPCEPGAQAGSSSMGPEG
-819 PKDSREEQV
+819 LKDSREEQV

-848 SEGGSRR
+848 SEGGTRR

-867 RLLRKAARVRPR
+867 RLLRRAARVKTRT
-879 AVVLTPTYS
+879 VVLTPTYS

-899 TEVWTWGRGKE
+899 TEVWTWGKGKD

-938 GAGGSHSLA
+938 EAGGYHSLA

-958 NNTFGQLGHSNFPT
+958 SNTFGQLGHSDFPT
-972 TVPRLAKISSDNG
+972 TVPRLAKMNSENG
-985 IWSFA
+985 VWSVA
-990 AAQDYSLF
+990 AGQDYSLF
-998 VVDTEDFQPGLY
+998 LVDTEDFQPGLY
-1010 YSGWQG
+1010 YSGRQD
-1016 PAEGDSLP
+1016 PTEGDNLP
-1024 ENPSGTQAPVLLS
+1024 ENHSGTKTPVLLS
-1037 CSKLGYISRITAGK
+1037 CSKLGYISRVTAGK
-1051 DRYLALVD
+1051 DSCLALVD
-1059 RNIMGYIASLHE
+1059 KNIMGYIASLHE

-1085 IKSQILRPLLSLE
+1085 IKSHVLRPLLSLE
-1098 NLGTM
+1098 NLGT
-1103 ATVQL
+1103 ASTVQL

-1127 ASLSSFLQGTKEA
+1127 TSLSSFLQGIKEA
-1140 RSLVVLKHAN
+1140 RSLVILKHAS
-1150 LFLDSYTEQVSG
+1150 LFLDSYTE
-1162 PVYCTSITNFLVM
+1162 YCTSITNFLVM

-1187 FLNKNQELLQDLSE
+1187 FLNKNQELLQDLSDM
-1201 VNDENT
+1201 NDENT
-1207 QLVEILHSL
+1207 QLMEILNTL

-1237 FEVSSSEYQK
+1237 FEVTSPEYQK

-1273 GFWKTFP
+1273 VFWKTFP

-1335 LTTLWVEP
+1335 LATLWAEP
-1343 LSEEAGSVNGLKITT
+1343 LSEEAGGVNGLKITT
-1358 PEEQFTLISS
+1358 PEEQFILISS

-1393 LPPYGSC
+1393 LPPYGS
-1400 SVQRQ
+1400 SSSIQRQ

-1420 PRLKDATYNGRWL
+1420 PRLKDATYDGRWL
-1433 LGKPHGRGVLKW
+1433 SGKPHGRGVLKW
-1445 PDGKTY
+1445 PDGKMY
-1451 TGMFR
+1451 SGMFR
-1456 NGLEEGYGEYRIPN
+1456 NGLEDGYGEYRIPN
-1470 KALSK
+1470 KALNK
-1475 DDHYVGH
+1475 EDHYVGH

-1495 YASGEVFEGCFQDDM
+1495 YASGEVFEGCFQDNM

-1533 WIMDKKA
+1533 WVMDKKA

-1557 WQEDACQGNGV
+1557 WQDDACQGNGV

-1583 NKMMGNGILL
+1583 NKMMGNGVLL

-1632 GSGIKITGT
+1632 GSGIKVTGT
-1641 YFKPSLYENDKDR
+1641 YFKPSLYESDKDR
-1654 PKVLRLGNLSVAPDE
+1654 PKVFRKLGNLAVPADE
-1669 KWKAVFDECWHQL
+1669 KWKAVFDECWRQL
-1682 GCESP
+1682 GCENP
-1687 GQGEVWKAWDNI
+1687 GQGDVWKAWDNI

-1711 DSPEI
+1711 DSPEM

-1732 QHVGAFSVEKYEDI
+1732 QHVGAFSVEKYDDI
-1746 RKYLIKAC
+1746 KRYLIKAC

-1815 STIPLSAPLPA
+1815 STIPLSAPLPT
-1826 EKKSFCTGKA
+1826 ERKSFCTGKS
-1836 DSRSESPEPGYV
+1836 DSRSESPEPG
-1848 VTSSGLLLP
+1848 
-1857 VLLPRL
+1857 
-1863 YPPLFML
+1863 
-1870 YALDNDREEDVYWE
+1870 
-1884 CVLRLNKQPDTALL
+1884 
-1898 GFLGVQRKFWPVTLS
+1898 KFWPATLS
-1913 ILGESKKVLPTTKDA
+1913 VLGESKKVLPTTKDA
-1928 CFASAVECL
+1928 CFSSAVECL